1 MNCNLGNGKIE
12 FIKDMN
18 TLISNVSVESKE
30 NQISRFKS
38 GLIQLMSKY
47 ENTIEQFRESVEEY
61 LDDENER
68 YEISKH
74 EDLADE
80 LINSIDNVFNDI
92 IQESEQ
98 GPSDKIG
105 RTLSTDFTEKSQIRQ
120 QFLDKYFKY
129 NSSSKL
135 LFQKSFRNSAIR
147 SLFIVEDGDGNK
159 QLANSDEEIN
169 ESIQNF
175 RRKLLN
181 DIIEV
186 LKLKSNSAVIN
197 NFKRTWELDSNI
209 AIKNYLDNIFND
221 ESIFPKSLIARLPE
235 INSESL
241 GENSR
246 TLLKGFQAYVA
257 LKHFDELMAQ
267 TFQKAISIKNFGEY
281 NLNNSDKYSIKTADR
296 VIQQWRD
303 DDVDMDETEE
313 LGSLPMLFVSS
324 LQVHDKSGR
333 ATDETLEFSN
343 VKVAIGHLMK
353 ILDVQA
359 GSDFLGNSFPETIID
374 DRITRIIENEFAYLY
389 NGRVRSDQAVNSF
402 NKRYG
407 RLSQKEQETVNY
419 LKWILDTYVKGKTFK
434 QVLAAAKRYPEILM
448 PIVFRLTQPVYQI
461 GLDGKKSDID
471 INKYSSIFSKQSKT
485 EETIRSLYY
494 EMYSPES
501 YSVFSMNTGE
511 KGFNPNNNSI
521 FQHVNT
527 MFLNIENKQQLEY
540 LKDEEKGIIT
550 VNLGDKVGNTRLK
563 LFQRALETKYD
574 KLNPLSQTNSDGEEQ
589 FQNFSIIDNLEREE
603 NNESPSGKS
612 IIIKTKDGK
621 QIVVD
626 SDLTYKVFDENGK
639 SFPIT
644 EQNLR
649 YFIPIFNEVLDLDF
663 NETFINI
670 LRTQKGQLK
679 EVLGLVS
686 RILYNFQVSKHMI
699 NTRSSEYD
707 NVIKSYYTINDNN
720 KKYPTVAYSS
730 VQPRIISNFDYK
742 GILSKISKVKDILEG
757 YSEINTV
764 QDGERKQVSTLGL
777 SSLLSKYNEIIE
789 NYGKNPE
796 SPIKHFSIY
805 GMYEGAELMR
815 DYAEPG
821 NNKQAKK
828 FTEEELVTASFLYDM
843 YGDLM
848 ELDEDEN
855 LVEKGGGILR
865 VMGPVVSDKGNLIKL
880 KYNWDSPIKE
890 EYNALLRPEDPSVRL
905 RLRDLTAGDLKTIIK
920 EEFGE
925 YYQNVLNYV
934 QSQYAVLNK
943 SSIIWAHPGLGKSWS
958 VQNGEYKDQLID
970 WDIEF
975 NSKRDAWI
983 AKQSNTKIGSK
994 KFKEVRNKYLV
1005 NPENYPDYI
1014 KFVTQ
1019 EWNRVKNKA
1028 KSEGKILVA
1037 SPHLLLRLFPQDFDK
1052 VVTMDDDVFIQR
1064 NVERGDNNENNS
1076 RLWKDGI
1083 NNTLSNF
1090 KDTDKIIV
1098 HNGYLE
1104 DLLKQGSLRTSY
1116 IDMAIDSLGLDYP
1129 KGYGFDY
1136 LSSFSKFNEIFG
1148 KDAQRILREA
1158 VYLAQQAGEEI
1169 EIIDQVH
1176 YIVGKNGELQNNPSL
1191 IHQLQIFGKLGG
1203 GESYED
1209 FWKRKE
1215 DQLFIDFLQTE
1226 TELQVKEGV
1235 NNKKGIAIQVALQ
1248 KNQGWIKGENIAIA
1262 KVFEITQKKEGEETK
1277 EDSRSLLIATK
1288 DDFKNWYPYK
1298 SLVNWYGKGL
1308 PSELNIDSPDANLQA
1323 IIEAIDQY
1331 SIVRK
1336 LSEEETLD
1344 KIIKSKPDK
1353 WKSNIKGEY
1362 LLQQALILYSV
1373 TRRKYNR
1380 DIPAEKLQEDFNKKV
1395 EKEFTKDGKLD
1406 KKALSEYINKKETI
1420 NDIEALMDPMLLGP
1434 DGDNSYLNPF
1444 IETVEKPQ
1452 HTVELNPEF
1461 TKHNLYDFL
1470 LSEEFV
1476 LSTTGTYV
1484 SQPGKSSNITER
1496 EAEQFG
1502 NAVKRYVAYTASKH
1516 REEANALNGITEDI
1530 NLAIIEDDKDL
1541 SFNFVGESGVDKTF
1555 DGASFY
1561 NMLMNYLD
1569 NNSLGGDAMGVDK
1582 KPFAHYQGVKS
1593 GIGFILKT
1601 AGFAHTND
1609 RIRNSKFDAHLN
1621 KQMNDIKWD
1630 SPKVQRLINPNWK
1643 PGDEI
1648 FTPDWTV
1655 DYFGN
1660 KINYGE
1666 WFAYRQN
1673 QDGTWSWYKHRING
1687 NNIEMIKVLSNGEI
1701 QNNQNWVKYPNQINS
1716 NYDLWEAFGGAYSGH
1731 LQKNSDGSET
1741 LVYEHD
1747 EGSVLRLLKAVNNV
1761 GIRKL
1766 INGKP
1771 VEKVFDQTGV
1781 NQYLKKACI
1790 HIVATGGAVKYGGA
1804 NINPKEAYYD
1814 DNYHLTHMVIKSY
1827 DLGEQLDAEHS
1838 AEDGRVS
1845 LMTQVVNALG
1855 ARGYTSQEAMQC
1867 YVALS
1872 NMAEYITGDIL
1883 KSMETDDPELIDK
1896 VMEKSIYKTL
1906 LQASDNDG
1914 DMLNALA
1921 ASLLNGKDPSSKNIS
1936 EIAKDFPISH
1946 PAVFNKVLSSLASQ
1960 LEKGIKLKFEGG
1972 MFVLNPSNRRMTVIN
1987 GHLSGYYDTRRKIY
2001 NGKDS
2006 FGNDIYIDELLNL
2019 EDESQNHPIT
2029 SMADIKLGYNYRDY
2043 ETNELFIIN
2052 KPTDIYA
2059 IGELINQGHVFY
2071 ETFVDNDD
2079 QPLGRDLTTYQLAFS
2094 DIEGNRYNSWELDSV
2109 KMLQYLQTDKKGNE
2123 IGFKIPSR
2131 ESEEDK
2137 IAFQTRLQSEWDT
2150 LTDLQK
2156 AFNIFRNKQLQ
2167 QIDPRKGGVD
2177 YDLLSLLRVDQQEE
2191 IEYISLPEEVQKF
2204 GVKNYLIRR
2213 FQEELNAIS
2222 SGIETEVQINGRKI
2236 KVDKTKT
2243 EITPFGLIL
2252 PPIYKTQFGL
2262 KEQDT
2267 LSDIEKD
2274 KTFFIRRQLQN
2285 WKTKIAN
2292 QNTYDLE
2299 LKTLNGEHIYLARL
2313 TNDFIPNNQIQQ
2325 EVQLEFPTNFEWDGE
2340 ILYRITPLGKRLY
2353 SVPYSID
2360 ETGNVIPDIR
2370 VFKDKASGVE
2380 VIYSRNLT
2388 HFLDEFNYT
2397 GIVFSSRV
2405 PFTEDDYEE
2414 EYEQALLTYKRDLLR
2429 QIDSS
2434 NNKSAIR
2441 KINSLKNIASDI
2453 VNNNLSEDLKSD
2465 SYDIDYLTNIAPQTL
2480 ISLMNG
2486 DYDFMN
2492 KNIQQLEEDLNH
2504 LELTLEDLL
2513 SRNKFFTGLIN
2524 SGIEV
2529 HTSFL
2534 ESLEAIVSRTPA
2546 QSQQS
2551 FMAMKIEAFGLE
2563 NTNSAYVSRDQ
2574 LWLQGSDYD
2583 IDKISLL
2590 GLKFSHGKL
2599 ITWSPF
2605 FSLKTR
2611 EAFLAS
2617 KKLPFPTNKELPM
2630 LSIDENSK
2638 IPYDVLRNDLT
2649 VILPEDSE
2657 SGEMSITT
2665 PQGTKLIIKQVV
2677 NPFGGEDSVEVTAEG
2692 WENASKL
2699 EQYILMRRVK
2709 EALSQFNGQI
2719 YLTNFN
2725 IPYTSRLAI
2734 GLQEDGHLTTNI
2746 NKELDFEEFNQA
2758 ILGDYLKYNGIK
2770 QIQENIIEY
2779 APNLGILIQV
2789 YNDLGYIPENQNN
2802 IFIKTLI
2809 DIHNTSIQNKSLMD
2823 ALYNFISIKVKDIS
2837 ADPANRIQGQSPI
2850 DPEMDKVKDLIN
2862 DSETYPENQKLA
2874 GFIKKFDRGSMY
2886 SKIKMLTLTLG
2897 GKEGVGIEASSL
2909 KNFELS
2915 SQYNYETL
2923 DKGTEE
2929 DQEDLLFN
2937 VRINGKTY
2945 EILAN
2950 SRARNIDTVK
2960 SRKVR
2965 EALKRVNQ
2973 YQDTYLTK
2981 SGLLSLSTDNAKDPK
2996 LPQLNCGPKMM
3007 SLYDAG
3013 VMLGM
3018 SVNELAKLILTDT
3031 GILINKIAQSN
3042 IFTGK
3047 QEQGRVIDVIRYLQR
3062 APQINLT
3069 DSQLSVLQPLFEKLG
3084 ILKYTINPN
3093 TKQKEYETLNKTKL
3107 GNILLNKSLRG
3118 QLKEVFRFLQNPSE
3132 DYSLL
3137 EFKKNRVVNNII
3149 SSLYGSKEYRG
3160 FSDRAERYFNELE
3173 SLDKRSEEQE
3183 KTYQELLKKKNKK
3196 AQILEEIKLWE
3207 DYKNGII
3214 PNSSRKVKVGDEERE
3229 VGQQIND
3236 LENTINNYTKDDF
3249 KSELKRIQGNIFSG
3263 RQYLSA
3269 IKDIYKWLNYQDIIE
3284 ETVEDEEG
3292 QKHRVLYQLL
3302 KLAEIAEEQST
3313 LRPLMKLNQ
3322 GLENKIEDL
3331 IKFYTDFSKIIS
3343 DRIEILGKER
3353 ALKRGNTSELL
3364 AKLKQMNNDL
3374 RASGIINSKE
3384 DYYIDLHTFLYNPE
3398 YNKLVKDIY
3407 GNIKCTT
3414 NIFKVVDSIPNYRKY
3429 LRLADAYATISH
3441 RKSRHYKILKY
3452 IEDTVIP
3459 EFGVRKTKWLEQ
3471 MRKNATSYIN
3481 RQKNKEFLISQNIV
3495 LKIPSF
3501 KIENGKIIYL
3511 SNKPETVQLGLNKE
3525 NDLKFKQYVEFIL
3538 FPELKKKHPGN
3549 AFLSYLGY
3557 RVFDFN
3563 DDHNSS
3569 INLSKIKTNNMD
3581 NPSDLAQFNL
3591 AKLDM
3596 LELNKEDIRK
3606 LFYYNLIAYNNQS
3619 GQSSLTIMFDD
3630 IIRNNSIDTVIDYNR
3645 FITEWDKQPIST
3657 LNMIE
3662 TMKAIAPVLKLYEV
3676 NSGLRIKYFYVQ
3688 NPEDKKTYLCY
3699 KLANQNNSYD
3709 EDPNGFE
3716 QNEYDE
3722 GSDRSTKTFRE
3733 KIYDAGYGIFS
3744 LPKQETKGKEVQL
3757 LDFGNKYKYRISQSD
3772 NFEQVQIQDG
3782 DNWWSAED
3790 ILEIAQSKGISFK
3803 DSGEI
3808 VKNLTELFG
3817 GKAKNIKNKL
3827 KDIQYKLDVILHD
3840 ESVSKC

>member
-12 FIKDMN
+12 FVKDMN
-18 TLISNVSVESKE
+18 TLISNVSVESEE

-38 GLIQLMSKY
+38 GLKQLMSKY
-47 ENTIEQFRESVEEY
+47 ENAIEQFKESVEEY

-98 GPSDKIG
+98 GPTDKIG

-147 SLFIVEDGDGNK
+147 SLFIVEDEDGNK
-159 QLANSDEEIN
+159 QLANSDEEVN

-175 RRKLLN
+175 RKRLLN

-186 LKLKSNSAVIN
+186 LKLKSNPAVIN

-221 ESIFPKSLIARLPE
+221 ESIFPKSLIARFPE
-235 INSESL
+235 INSENL
-241 GENSR
+241 GENNR
-246 TLLKGFQAYVA
+246 TLLRGFQAYVA

-353 ILDVQA
+353 ILDVQS
-359 GSDFLGNSFPETIID
+359 GSDFLGNSFPEAIIND
-374 DRITRIIENEFAYLY
+374 KITRIIEDEFAPLY
-389 NGRVRSDQAVNSF
+389 NGKVKSDQAVNSF

-407 RLSQKEQETVNY
+407 RLSQKENEQETVNY
-419 LKWILDTYVKGKTFK
+419 LRWILDTYVKGKTFK
-434 QVLAAAKRYPEILM
+434 QVLASAKRYPEILM
-448 PIVFRLTQPVYQI
+448 PIVFRLTQPIYQI
-461 GLDGKKSDID
+461 GLDGKKSDVD

-501 YSVFSMNTGE
+501 YSVFSMNIGE

-540 LKDEEKGIIT
+540 LKDEDKGIIT

-574 KLNPLSQTNSDGEEQ
+574 KLNPLSQTNSNGEEQ
-589 FQNFSIIDNLEREE
+589 FQEFSIIDNLEREE

-612 IIIKTKDGK
+612 ITIKTKDGK

-626 SDLTYKVFDENGK
+626 SDLTYKAFDENGK

-649 YFIPIFNEVLDLDF
+649 HFVPIFNEVLDLDF
-663 NETFINI
+663 NEAFINI

-686 RILYNFQVSKHMI
+686 RMLYNFQVSKHMI

-707 NVIKSYYTINDNN
+707 NVVKSYYTINDNN

-730 VQPRIISNFDYK
+730 VQPRIISSADNK
-742 GILSKISKVKDILEG
+742 GIMSKISKVKDILEG

-789 NYGKNPE
+789 NYGKNPD

-880 KYNWDSPIKE
+880 KYNWDSLVKE
-890 EYNALLRPEDPSVRL
+890 KYNALLRPEDPDVKL
-905 RLRDLTAGDLKTIIK
+905 RLRDLTVNDLKTIIK

-934 QSQYAVLNK
+934 QSQYGILNK
-943 SSIIWAHPGLGKSWS
+943 SAIIWAHPGMGKSWS
-958 VQNGEYKDQLID
+958 VQNGEYKDQIID
-970 WDIEF
+970 WDVEF
-975 NSKRDAWI
+975 NSKRDVWI
-983 AKQSNTKIGSK
+983 AEKSNTDIGSK
-994 KFKEVRNKYLV
+994 EFDKAKKKYLTDSIKH
-1005 NPENYPDYI
+1005 PEKYQDFIEFY
-1014 KFVTQ
+1014 TQ
-1019 EWNRVKNKA
+1019 EWNRVKDKA
-1028 KSEGKILVA
+1028 RLEGKILVA
-1037 SPHLLLRLFPQDFDK
+1037 SPHILLKLFPQDFDK
-1052 VVTMDDDVFIQR
+1052 IITMDDETFIQR
-1064 NVERGDNNENNS
+1064 NMERGGSE
-1076 RLWKDGI
+1076 KDSI
-1083 NNTLSNF
+1083 SLKQDLNATLSQIQEQ
-1090 KDTDKIIV
+1090 DKIV
-1098 HNGYLE
+1098 TDNRYLE
-1104 DLLKQGSLRTSY
+1104 EILKEGSLRTSY
-1116 IDMAIDSLGLDYP
+1116 IDMAINSLGLNYP

-1136 LSSFSKFNEIFG
+1136 LSSFAKFNEVFG
-1148 KDAQRILREA
+1148 KDAQKVLREA
-1158 VYLAQQAGEEI
+1158 IYLAQQAGEEV

-1176 YIVGKNGELQNNPSL
+1176 YVVGKNGELQNNPSL
-1191 IHQLQIFGKLGG
+1191 IHQLQIFGKLNG
-1203 GESYED
+1203 GEQYED

-1215 DQLFIDFLQTE
+1215 DQLFVDFLQTE

-1235 NNKKGIAIQVALQ
+1235 NDKKGIAIQTALQ

-1262 KVFEITQKKEGEETK
+1262 KVS
-1277 EDSRSLLIATK
+1277 EDNRSLLIATK

-1298 SLVNWYGKGL
+1298 SLLNWYGKEI

-1323 IIEAIDQY
+1323 IMEAIDQY

-1344 KIIKSKPDK
+1344 KIIESKPDK

-1362 LLQQALILYSV
+1362 LLQQAFNLYSI

-1406 KKALSEYINKKETI
+1406 KKALVEYINKKETI

-1434 DGDNSYLNPF
+1434 DSDNSYLNPF
-1444 IETVEKPQ
+1444 IESIEKPV
-1452 HTVELNPEF
+1452 HNVELNPEF
-1461 TKHNLYDFL
+1461 VKHNLYDFL

-1476 LSTTGTYV
+1476 LSTTGTHV

-1530 NLAIIEDDKDL
+1530 NLAIIEDDKDF
-1541 SFNFVGESGVDKTF
+1541 SFNFVGESGTDKPF

-1561 NMLMNYLD
+1561 NILMNYLD

-1582 KPFAHYQGVKS
+1582 KPFAHYQGTKS

-1609 RIRNSKFDAHLN
+1609 RIRNSKFDARLN

-1630 SPKVQRLINPNWK
+1630 SPKVQKLINPNWK
-1643 PGDEI
+1643 PGDPI
-1648 FTPDWTV
+1648 VTPNWTV

-1660 KINYGE
+1660 RIDYGE

-1673 QDGTWSWYKHRING
+1673 QDGTWSWYKHRVNG
-1687 NNIEMIKVLSNGEI
+1687 NDIEMIKVLSNGEI
-1701 QNNQNWVKYPNQINS
+1701 QNNQEWVKYPKSINS

-1731 LQKNSDGSET
+1731 LQKNSDGTET
-1741 LVYEHD
+1741 LIYEHD
-1747 EGSVLRLLKAVNNV
+1747 ESSILRLLKAVNNV
-1761 GIRKL
+1761 GIRKT

-1771 VEKVFDQTGV
+1771 IEKVFDQTGV

-1804 NINPKEAYYD
+1804 NINPKEAFYD

-1838 AEDGRVS
+1838 AEDGHVS
-1845 LMTQVVNALG
+1845 LMTQVINALG

-1921 ASLLNGKDPSSKNIS
+1921 ASLLDGENPSSKNIS
-1936 EIAKDFPISH
+1936 EIAKKFPISH

-1987 GHLSGYYDTRRKIY
+1987 GHLSGYYDTH
-2001 NGKDS
+2001 N
-2006 FGNDIYIDELLNL
+2006 NEWLQL
-2019 EDESQNHPIT
+2019 EEESKNNPIT
-2029 SMADIKLGYNYRDY
+2029 SIADIKLGYNYRDS
-2043 ETNELFIIN
+2043 ETHELHIIN

-2059 IGELINQGHVFY
+2059 IGELINQGHTFY
-2071 ETFVDNDD
+2071 ETFIDKDN

-2094 DIEGNRYNSWELDSV
+2094 DISGNRYNSWELDSV

-2131 ESEEDK
+2131 ETEDDR
-2137 IAFQTRLQSEWDT
+2137 IAFMTRLQANWDT

-2156 AFNIFRNKQLQ
+2156 AFNIFKNKQLQ
-2167 QIDPRKGGVD
+2167 RERKVD

-2191 IEYISLPEEVQKF
+2191 IKQLQLPEEVQQF
-2204 GVKNYLIRR
+2204 GVKNYLTRK

-2222 SGIETEVQINGRKI
+2222 SGIETEVQINGRKV

-2243 EITPFGLIL
+2243 EIIPFGLIL

-2262 KEQDT
+2262 KEQDN

-2274 KTFFIRRQLQN
+2274 KMFFVKRQLQN

-2292 QNTYDLE
+2292 QDTYDLE

-2313 TNDFIPNNQIQQ
+2313 TSDFIPNNQIQQ

-2340 ILYRITPLGKRLY
+2340 VLYRITPLGKRLY
-2353 SVPYSID
+2353 SVPYTTD

-2370 VFKDKASGVE
+2370 VFKDKASGTE

-2388 HFLDEFNYT
+2388 HFLDEFNYN
-2397 GIVFSSRV
+2397 GIVFSQRI
-2405 PFTEDDYEE
+2405 PFTKEDYKE
-2414 EYEQALLTYKRDLLR
+2414 EYEQALLTYKLDLLK
-2429 QIDSS
+2429 QINSS
-2434 NNKSAIR
+2434 NNKSAVR
-2441 KINSLKNIASDI
+2441 KINSLIRLSSDI
-2453 VNNNLSEDLKSD
+2453 VNNNLSEDLKND
-2465 SYDIDYLTNIAPQTL
+2465 SYDIDYLASVAPQTL

-2486 DYDFMN
+2486 DYDFIN
-2492 KNIQQLEEDLNH
+2492 KNIQQLEEDLQH
-2504 LELTLEDLL
+2504 SELTVEDLL

-2551 FMAMKIEAFGLE
+2551 FMAMRIEAFGLE

-2590 GLKFSHGKL
+2590 GLKFNHGKL
-2599 ITWSPF
+2599 VVWSPF

-2617 KKLPFPTNKELPM
+2617 KKLPFPTNKELPI
-2630 LSIDENSK
+2630 LPIDKNTK

-2665 PQGTKLIIKQVV
+2665 PQGTKLTIKQIA
-2677 NPFGGEDSVEVTAEG
+2677 NPFGGEDSVEIAAEG
-2692 WENASKL
+2692 WDNASKL
-2699 EQYILMRRVK
+2699 EQYILMRRAK
-2709 EALSQFNGQI
+2709 EALAQFEGQV
-2719 YLTNFN
+2719 YLINFN

-2734 GLQEDGHLTTNI
+2734 GLQENGHLTANVD
-2746 NKELDFEEFNQA
+2746 KELDFEEFNQA
-2758 ILGDYLKYNGIK
+2758 ILGDYLKYNGIR
-2770 QIQENIIEY
+2770 QIQENIIDY
-2779 APNLGILIQV
+2779 APNLGILIQA

-2802 IFIKTLI
+2802 IFIKTLV
-2809 DIHNTSIQNKSLMD
+2809 DIHNTSIQNKSLID

-2850 DPEMDKVKDLIN
+2850 DPEMDKVKDLVN
-2862 DSETYPENQKLA
+2862 DSETYPENQKLS

-2929 DQEDLLFN
+2929 DQEDLIFN
-2937 VRINGKTY
+2937 IRINGKTY

-2960 SRKVR
+2960 SRRVR
-2965 EALKRVNQ
+2965 EVLKRVNQ
-2973 YQDTYLTK
+2973 YQDTYLVK

-3018 SVNELAKLILTDT
+3018 SVNELAHLILTDT

-3084 ILKYTINPN
+3084 ILKYTINPK
-3093 TKQKEYETLNKTKL
+3093 TKQKEYERLNKTKL

-3118 QLKEVFRFLQNPSE
+3118 QLKEIFRFLQNPNE

-3149 SSLYGSKEYRG
+3149 SSLYGSKEYKG
-3160 FSDRAERYFNELE
+3160 FSNRAERYFNELE

-3183 KTYQELLKKKNKK
+3183 KTYQDLLDRKNKK
-3196 AQILEEIKLWE
+3196 AQVLEEIKLWE

-3214 PNSSRKVKVGDEERE
+3214 PNPSRKVKVGNEERE
-3229 VGQQIND
+3229 VGLQIND

-3263 RQYLSA
+3263 RQYLGA

-3322 GLENKIEDL
+3322 GLENKVEDS

-3364 AKLKQMNNDL
+3364 VKLKQMNDNL
-3374 RASGIINSKE
+3374 RVSGVINSKE

-3441 RKSRHYKILKY
+3441 RKSKHYKILKY

-3501 KIENGKIIYL
+3501 KIENGKLIYL
-3511 SNKPETVQLGLNKE
+3511 SNKPEIVQLGLNKE

-3538 FPELKKKHPGN
+3538 FPELKKKYSGN

-3596 LELNKEDIRK
+3596 LELDKEDIKK

-3630 IIRNNSIDTVIDYNR
+3630 IIRNNSIDAVIDYNK

-3699 KLANQNNSYD
+3699 KLSNQNNSYNED
-3709 EDPNGFE
+3709 NDPNGFE
-3716 QNEYDE
+3716 QNQYNEDPN
-3722 GSDRSTKTFRE
+3722 GNNKTFRE
-3733 KIYDAGYGIFS
+3733 RIYDAGYGIFS

-3757 LDFGNKYKYRISQSD
+3757 LEFGNKYKYRISQSD

-3782 DNWWSAED
+3782 DNWWSAND
-3790 ILEIAQSKGISFK
+3790 ILEIAQNKGISFK
-3803 DSGEI
+3803 DSGEV

-3817 GKAKNIKNKL
+3817 GKAKNVKGKL
-3827 KDIQYKLDVILHD
+3827 KDIQYKLDIILHD

>member
-38 GLIQLMSKY
+38 GLLQLMSKY
-47 ENTIEQFRESVEEY
+47 ENAIEQFKESVEEY
-61 LDDENER
+61 LNDENER

-74 EDLADE
+74 EDLSDE

-98 GPSDKIG
+98 GSAEDKIG
-105 RTLSTDFTEKSQIRQ
+105 RTLSTDFSEKSQIRQ

-147 SLFIVEDGDGNK
+147 SLFIVEDSESK
-159 QLANSDEEIN
+159 RLANSEEEIN

-175 RRKLLN
+175 RKKLLN

-186 LKLKSNSAVIN
+186 LQLKSNSAVIN
-197 NFKRTWELDSNI
+197 NFKRTWELNTNQ
-209 AIKNYLDNIFND
+209 AITNYLDNIFND
-221 ESIFPKSLIARLPE
+221 DSIFPKSLIARLPE
-235 INSESL
+235 INSDSL
-241 GENSR
+241 DENSKV
-246 TLLKGFQAYVA
+246 LLKGFQAYVA
-257 LKHFDELMAQ
+257 LKHFDDLMLQ
-267 TFQKAISIKNFGEY
+267 TFQKAITIKNYGEY
-281 NLNNSDKYSIKTADR
+281 NLDNSNKYSIKTADR

-303 DDVDMDETEE
+303 EDVDVDETEE
-313 LGSLPMLFVSS
+313 LGSLPMLFIQS
-324 LQVHDKSGR
+324 LRIHDKTGKVK
-333 ATDETLEFSN
+333 DETLEFSN

-353 ILDVQA
+353 ILDVQP
-359 GSDFLGNSFPETIID
+359 GSDFLGQSFPDTIIGD
-374 DRITRIIENEFAYLY
+374 DITSIIEKEYGFLY
-389 NGRVRSDQAVNSF
+389 NGKEKQSNEVNAF
-402 NKRYG
+402 NKRYNRTSG
-407 RLSQKEQETVNY
+407 EQKTVNY
-419 LKWILDTYVKGKTFK
+419 LHWILDTYVKGKTFK
-434 QVLAAAKRYPEILM
+434 QVLASAKRYPEILM
-448 PIVFRLTQPVYQI
+448 PIVFRLTQPIYVNI
-461 GLDGKKSDID
+461 GDSKID
-471 INKYSSIFSKQSKT
+471 RNSNYSSIFNKQGKT
-485 EETIRSLYY
+485 NETITSLYY
-494 EMYSPES
+494 EMYSPEN
-501 YSVFSMNTGE
+501 YSVFSMNTSE
-511 KGFNPNNNSI
+511 KGFNPDNSSI
-521 FQHVNT
+521 YQYVNT

-540 LKDEEKGIIT
+540 LKDDEKGIIT
-550 VNLGDKVGNTRLK
+550 VNLGDKAGNTRLK

-574 KLNPLSQTNSDGEEQ
+574 KLNPLSQTNSNGEEQ
-589 FQNFSIIDNLEREE
+589 FQEFSIIDNLEKEE
-603 NNESPSGKS
+603 ENESPDGKS
-612 IIIKTKDGK
+612 ITIKIDGK
-621 QIVVD
+621 QIIVN
-626 SDLTYKVFDENGK
+626 SDLTYKVLDENRKG
-639 SFPIT
+639 FPVT

-649 YFIPIFNEVLDLDF
+649 SFTKLFNEVLDLDF
-663 NETFINI
+663 NEAFISI
-670 LRTQKGQLK
+670 LKSQGGSLK
-679 EVLGLVS
+679 EVLGLVTKM
-686 RILYNFQVSKHMI
+686 LYHFQVSKHMI
-699 NTRSSEYD
+699 NTSSNSYD
-707 NVIKSYYTINDNN
+707 NTIKSYYTINDNN
-720 KKYPTVAYSS
+720 KKLPVVAYSS
-730 VQPRIISNFDYK
+730 VQPKIISSIDNK
-742 GILSKISKVKDILEG
+742 GIMTKLSKVKDILEG

-789 NYGKNPE
+789 NYGKNPD

-828 FTEEELVTASFLYDM
+828 FTEAELVTASFLYDM

-848 ELDEDEN
+848 KEDEEHEGL

-890 EYNALLRPEDPSVRL
+890 EYNALLRPDDPNAKL
-905 RLRDLTAGDLKTIIK
+905 RLRDLTTSDLKTIIK

-934 QSQYAVLNK
+934 QSQYDILNDVRD
-943 SSIIWAHPGLGKSWS
+943 SQGLS
-958 VQNGEYKDQLID
+958 
-970 WDIEF
+970 
-975 NSKRDAWI
+975 
-983 AKQSNTKIGSK
+983 
-994 KFKEVRNKYLV
+994 YL
-1005 NPENYPDYI
+1005 D
-1014 KFVTQ
+1014 
-1019 EWNRVKNKA
+1019 KA
-1028 KSEGKILVA
+1028 AL
-1037 SPHLLLRLFPQDFDK
+1037 
-1052 VVTMDDDVFIQR
+1052 
-1064 NVERGDNNENNS
+1064 
-1076 RLWKDGI
+1076 
-1083 NNTLSNF
+1083 
-1090 KDTDKIIV
+1090 
-1098 HNGYLE
+1098 
-1104 DLLKQGSLRTSY
+1104 
-1116 IDMAIDSLGLDYP
+1116 SLGYQSGLR
-1129 KGYGFDY
+1129 FDY
-1136 LSSFSKFNEIFG
+1136 LSSFNDINVAFTDPNTK
-1148 KDAQRILREA
+1148 KCYAQKVLREA
-1158 VYLAQQAGEEI
+1158 IYLAQQAGEEI

-1176 YIVGKNGELQNNPSL
+1176 YTLGKNGELQNNPSL
-1191 IHQLQIFGKLGG
+1191 IHQLQVFGKLNG
-1203 GESYED
+1203 GEQYED

-1215 DQLFIDFLQTE
+1215 DQLFVDFLQTE

-1235 NNKKGIAIQVALQ
+1235 NNKKGIAIQTALQ

-1262 KVFEITQKKEGEETK
+1262 KVSEITQKKEGEETK

-1288 DDFKNWYPYK
+1288 DDFQNWYPYK
-1298 SLVNWYGKGL
+1298 SLVNWYGKEL
-1308 PSELNIDSPDANLQA
+1308 PSELDINSPDANLQT
-1323 IIEAIDQY
+1323 IIEAVDQY
-1331 SIVRK
+1331 SIIRK
-1336 LSEEETLD
+1336 LSEEETLN
-1344 KIIKSKPDK
+1344 KIIESRNGYYSEKNANSIVYDLYFDENKGLGLSPKDIQEKFKQEFYYQNGRKNSKK
-1353 WKSNIKGEY
+1353 FNEY
-1362 LLQQALILYSV
+1362 LEKAFKQRAFTLYSI
-1373 TRRKYNR
+1373 TRQKYNK
-1380 DIPAEKLQEDFNKKV
+1380 DIPIEKLQEDFNKKV
-1395 EKEFTKDGKLD
+1395 KKEFTKDGKLD
-1406 KKALSEYINKKETI
+1406 KKALAEYINKKETI
-1420 NDIEALMDPMLLGP
+1420 NDIEALMDPELLGP

-1461 TKHNLYDFL
+1461 IKHNLYDFL

-1476 LSTTGTYV
+1476 LSTTGTHV
-1484 SQPGKSSNITER
+1484 SQPGKSSNISER

-1530 NLAIIEDDKDL
+1530 NLAIIEDDKDF
-1541 SFNFVGESGVDKTF
+1541 SFNFVGESGTDKPF

-1561 NMLMNYLD
+1561 NIIMNYLD
-1569 NNSLGGDAMGVDK
+1569 NNSLGGDAMGIDK
-1582 KPFAHYQGVKS
+1582 KPFAHYQGTKS

-1609 RIRNSKFDAHLN
+1609 RIRNSKFDARLN

-1630 SPKVQRLINPNWK
+1630 SPKVQKLINPNWK
-1643 PGDEI
+1643 PGDPI
-1648 FTPDWTV
+1648 FTPNWTV

-1687 NNIEMIKVLSNGEI
+1687 DNIEMVKVLSNGEI
-1701 QNNQNWVKYPNQINS
+1701 QNNQKWIKYPNSINS

-1761 GIRKL
+1761 GIRKT

-1771 VEKVFDQTGV
+1771 IEKVFDQNGV

-1814 DNYHLTHMVIKSY
+1814 DDYHLTHMVIKSY

-1838 AEDGRVS
+1838 AEDGHVS

-1872 NMAEYITGDIL
+1872 NVAEYITGDIL
-1883 KSMETDDPELIDK
+1883 KAMETDDPELIDK

-1946 PAVFNKVLSSLASQ
+1946 PAVFNKILSSLASQ

-2001 NGKDS
+2001 KGKDRL
-2006 FGNDIYIDELLNL
+2006 GNDEYIDELIEL
-2019 EDESQNHPIT
+2019 EHKSQDHPIT
-2029 SMADIKLGYNYRDY
+2029 SAADIKLGYNYRDS
-2043 ETNELFIIN
+2043 ETDELFVIN

-2059 IGELINQGHVFY
+2059 IKELINQGHTFY
-2071 ETFVDNDD
+2071 ETFIDNDN

-2094 DIEGNRYNSWELDSV
+2094 DTEGNRYNSWELDSV
-2109 KMLQYLQTDKKGNE
+2109 RMLQYLQTDKKGNE

-2131 ESEEDK
+2131 ESEEDL
-2137 IAFQTRLQSEWDT
+2137 ISFQTKLQANWDT

-2156 AFNIFRNKQLQ
+2156 AFNIFKNKQLQ
-2167 QIDPRKGGVD
+2167 KLKPENGGVN

-2191 IEYISLPEEVQKF
+2191 IDYISLPEEVQKF
-2204 GVKNYLIRR
+2204 GVKNYLTRK
-2213 FQEELNAIS
+2213 FQEDLNAIS
-2222 SGIETEVQINGRKI
+2222 SGIETEVQIDGRKI

-2262 KEQDT
+2262 KEQDN

-2274 KTFFIRRQLQN
+2274 KMFFVKRQLKN
-2285 WKTKIAN
+2285 WKTKISN

-2299 LKTLNGEHIYLARL
+2299 LKTLNGEHIYLAKL
-2313 TNDFIPNNQIQQ
+2313 TKDFIPNSRIQQ
-2325 EVQLEFPTNFEWDGE
+2325 EVSLEFPTNFEWDGE
-2340 ILYRITPLGKRLY
+2340 VLYRITPLGKRLY
-2353 SVPYSID
+2353 SVPYTVD

-2370 VFKDKASGVE
+2370 VFKDKATGTE
-2380 VIYSRNLT
+2380 VIYSKNLT
-2388 HFLDEFNYT
+2388 HFLDEFNYN
-2397 GIVFSSRV
+2397 GIVFSQRF
-2405 PFTEDDYEE
+2405 PFNKDDFESEE
-2414 EYEQALLTYKRDLLR
+2414 EYKETLYAYKREILKQL
-2429 QIDSS
+2429 DSS
-2434 NNKSAIR
+2434 NNKTAIR
-2441 KINSLKNIASDI
+2441 KIN
-2453 VNNNLSEDLKSD
+2453 NLSKLGSNIINNHLSDELKSD
-2465 SYDIDYLTNIAPQTL
+2465 SYDIHFLASTSPDVL
-2480 ISLMNG
+2480 INLMDG
-2486 DYDFMN
+2486 DYDFVN
-2492 KNIQQLEEDLNH
+2492 KNVEQLEQDLNSP
-2504 LELTLEDLL
+2504 ELTVDDILN
-2513 SRNKFFTGLIN
+2513 RNSFFTGLIN

-2590 GLKFSHGKL
+2590 GLKFNHGKL
-2599 ITWSPF
+2599 VVWSPF
-2605 FSLKTR
+2605 FSLKNR
-2611 EAFLAS
+2611 EEFIAS

-2630 LSIDENSK
+2630 LPVNQESK

-2649 VILPEDSE
+2649 VIDPENSQF
-2657 SGEMSITT
+2657 GEMTITT
-2665 PQGTKLIIKQVV
+2665 PQGNGLILIQNLDGTV
-2677 NPFGGEDSVEVTAEG
+2677 GITATN
-2692 WENASKL
+2692 WENTSEL
-2699 EQYILMRRVK
+2699 ERYILIRRAK
-2709 EALSQFNGQI
+2709 EALSKFDGQI
-2719 YLTNFN
+2719 MFTNFDIPFN
-2725 IPYTSRLAI
+2725 IRQAI
-2734 GLQEDGHLTTNI
+2734 GLSGYGHLTGEI
-2746 NKELDFEEFNQA
+2746 DVALDFEAFNYA
-2758 ILGDYLKYNGIK
+2758 VLGDYIKYNSVK
-2770 QIQENIIEY
+2770 QIQDNIIQY
-2779 APNLGILIQV
+2779 APNLGILIQA
-2789 YNDLGYIPENQNN
+2789 YNDLGYIPESQDS
-2802 IFIKTLI
+2802 IFVKSLV
-2809 DIHNTSIQNKSLMD
+2809 DLHNTSIKNKSLID
-2823 ALYNFISIKVKDIS
+2823 SLYNYISIKVKDIS

-2862 DSETYPENQKLA
+2862 DSEIYPENQKLA

-2915 SQYNYETL
+2915 SQYNYDIL
-2923 DKGTEE
+2923 DKGTVE

-2937 VRINGKTY
+2937 VKINGKTY

-2960 SRKVR
+2960 SRRVR
-2965 EALKRVNQ
+2965 EVLKRVNQ

-2996 LPQLNCGPKMM
+2996 LPQLNCGPTMM
-3007 SLYDAG
+3007 PLYDAG

-3018 SVNELAKLILTDT
+3018 TVNELAHLILTDT

-3069 DSQLSVLQPLFEKLG
+3069 DSQLSVLKPLFQKLG
-3084 ILKYTINPN
+3084 LLKVTRIDPK
-3093 TKQKEYETLNKTKL
+3093 TKEKEYEDLNKTKL
-3107 GNILLNKSLRG
+3107 GAILLNKSLRG
-3118 QLKEVFRFLQNPSE
+3118 QLKEVFRFLQSPSE

-3137 EFKKNRVVNNII
+3137 EFKKDRVVNNII
-3149 SSLYGSKEYRG
+3149 SSLYGSKEYKG
-3160 FSDRAERYFNELE
+3160 FSSRAERYFNELE
-3173 SLDKRSEEQE
+3173 ALDKRSESQE
-3183 KTYQELLKKKNKK
+3183 KTYQELLEKKNKK

-3207 DYKNGII
+3207 DYKNGIL
-3214 PNSSRKVKVGDEERE
+3214 PNASRKVKVGNEERE
-3229 VGQQIND
+3229 VGQQIID
-3236 LENTINNYTKDDF
+3236 LNNTINNYNKDDF

-3263 RQYLSA
+3263 RQYLGA
-3269 IKDIYKWLNYQDIIE
+3269 IKDIYKWLTYQDIVE
-3284 ETVEDEEG
+3284 ETITDENG
-3292 QKHRVLYQLL
+3292 QNHKVLYQLL
-3302 KLAEIAEEQST
+3302 KLAEIAEEQSI

-3322 GLENKIEDL
+3322 GLANKVEDQ
-3331 IKFYTDFSKIIS
+3331 IKFYTDFSKIIT

-3353 ALKRGNTSELL
+3353 ALKKGNTSELL
-3364 AKLKQMNNDL
+3364 VKLKQMNDDL
-3374 RASGIINSKE
+3374 RASGVINSKE
-3384 DYYIDLHTFLYNPE
+3384 DYYVDLHTFLYNPE

-3414 NIFKVVDSIPNYRKY
+3414 NIFKVVDYIPNYKKY
-3429 LRLADAYATISH
+3429 LRLADGSVNISSK
-3441 RKSRHYKILKY
+3441 KSKHFRMLRY
-3452 IEDTVIP
+3452 IEDTVVP
-3459 EFGVRKTKWLEQ
+3459 EMGAKRSKWLEQ

-3481 RQKNKEFLISQNIV
+3481 RQKNKDFLLSQNIK
-3495 LKIPSF
+3495 LSIPSF
-3501 KIENGKIIYL
+3501 KIENGKLIYL
-3511 SNKPETVQLGLNKE
+3511 SGKPEIIQLGLNKE

-3538 FPELKKKHPGN
+3538 FPDLKKKYPN
-3549 AFLSYLGY
+3549 NKFLSYLGY

-3596 LELNKEDIRK
+3596 LEISKSDITK

-3630 IIRNNSIDTVIDYNR
+3630 IIRNNSVDAIVNYNN
-3645 FITEWDKQPIST
+3645 FITEWDKQPINTQAS
-3657 LNMIE
+3657 IE
-3662 TMKAIAPVLKLYEV
+3662 IMKAIAPVLKLYEV
-3676 NSGLRIKYFYVQ
+3676 NSRIGLKYFYIQ

-3699 KLANQNNSYD
+3699 KVSKQDDY
-3709 EDPNGFE
+3709 EDPNEFNQYGP
-3716 QNEYDE
+3716 DD
-3722 GSDRSTKTFRE
+3722 GSDNANVKTFRE
-3733 KIYDAGYGIFS
+3733 RIYDAGYDIFG
-3744 LPKQETKGKEVQL
+3744 LPKYETKGKEVKM
-3757 LDFGNKYKYRISQSD
+3757 LDFGNKYKYKISQTENFD
-3772 NFEQVQIQDG
+3772 NIQIQDG
-3782 DNWWSAED
+3782 DNWLSAND
-3790 ILEIAQSKGISFK
+3790 ILKIAQNKGISFK
-3803 DSGEI
+3803 DSGEV

-3817 GKAKNIKNKL
+3817 GKSKDIKNKL
-3827 KDIQYKLDVILHD
+3827 KEIQYKLDIILHD
-3840 ESVSKC
+3840 DSVNQC

>member
-38 GLIQLMSKY
+38 GLLQLMSKY
-47 ENTIEQFRESVEEY
+47 ENAIEQFKESVEEY

-74 EDLADE
+74 EDLSDE

-98 GPSDKIG
+98 GSAEDKIG
-105 RTLSTDFTEKSQIRQ
+105 RTLSTDFSEKSQIRQ

-147 SLFIVEDGDGNK
+147 SLFIVEDSESK
-159 QLANSDEEIN
+159 RLANSEEEIN

-175 RRKLLN
+175 REKLLN

-186 LKLKSNSAVIN
+186 LQLKSNSAVIN
-197 NFKRTWELDSNI
+197 NFKRTWELNTNQAI
-209 AIKNYLDNIFND
+209 ANYLDNIFND
-221 ESIFPKSLIARLPE
+221 DSIFPKSLIARLPE
-235 INSESL
+235 INSDSL
-241 GENSR
+241 DENSK

-257 LKHFDELMAQ
+257 LKHFDDLMLQ
-267 TFQKAISIKNFGEY
+267 TFQKAITIKNYGEY
-281 NLNNSDKYSIKTADR
+281 NLDNSNKYSIKTADR

-303 DDVDMDETEE
+303 EDVDVDETEE
-313 LGSLPMLFVSS
+313 LGSLPMLFIQS
-324 LQVHDKSGR
+324 LRIHDKTGKVK
-333 ATDETLEFSN
+333 DETLEFSN

-353 ILDVQA
+353 ILDVQP
-359 GSDFLGNSFPETIID
+359 GSDFLGQSFPDTIIGD
-374 DRITRIIENEFAYLY
+374 DITSIIEKEYGFLY
-389 NGRVRSDQAVNSF
+389 NGKEKQSNEINAF
-402 NKRYG
+402 NKRYNRTSG
-407 RLSQKEQETVNY
+407 EQKTVNY
-419 LKWILDTYVKGKTFK
+419 LHWILDTYVKGKTFK
-434 QVLAAAKRYPEILM
+434 QVLASAKRYPEILM
-448 PIVFRLTQPVYQI
+448 PIVFRLTQPIYVNI
-461 GLDGKKSDID
+461 GDSKID
-471 INKYSSIFSKQSKT
+471 RNSNYSSIFSKQGKT
-485 EETIRSLYY
+485 DETITSLYY
-494 EMYSPES
+494 EMYSPEN
-501 YSVFSMNTGE
+501 YSVFSMNTSE
-511 KGFNPNNNSI
+511 KGFNPDNSSI
-521 FQHVNT
+521 YQYVNT

-550 VNLGDKVGNTRLK
+550 VNLGDKAGNTRLK

-574 KLNPLSQTNSDGEEQ
+574 KLNPLSQTNSKGEEQ
-589 FQNFSIIDNLEREE
+589 FQEFSIIDNLEKEE
-603 NNESPSGKS
+603 ENESPDGKS
-612 IIIKTKDGK
+612 ITIKIDGK
-621 QIVVD
+621 QIIVN
-626 SDLTYKVFDENGK
+626 SDLTYKVLDENGK
-639 SFPIT
+639 GFPVN

-649 YFIPIFNEVLDLDF
+649 SFTKLFNEVLDLDF
-663 NETFINI
+663 NEAFINI
-670 LRTQKGQLK
+670 LKSQGGTLK
-679 EVLGLVS
+679 EVLGLVTKM
-686 RILYNFQVSKHMI
+686 LYHFQVSKHMI
-699 NTRSSEYD
+699 NTSSNSYD
-707 NVIKSYYTINDNN
+707 NTIKSYYTINDNN
-720 KKYPTVAYSS
+720 KKLPIVAYSS
-730 VQPRIISNFDYK
+730 VQPKIISSFDNK
-742 GILSKISKVKDILEG
+742 GIMTKLSKVKDILEG

-789 NYGKNPE
+789 NYGKNPD

-828 FTEEELVTASFLYDM
+828 FTEAELVTASFLYDM

-848 ELDEDEN
+848 KEDEEN
-855 LVEKGGGILR
+855 EGLLVEKGGGILR

-890 EYNALLRPEDPSVRL
+890 EYNALLRPDDPNAKL
-905 RLRDLTAGDLKTIIK
+905 RLRDLTTSDLKTIIK

-934 QSQYAVLNK
+934 QSQYDILNDVRD
-943 SSIIWAHPGLGKSWS
+943 SQGLSYLDKAALSFG
-958 VQNGEYKDQLID
+958 Y
-970 WDIEF
+970 
-975 NSKRDAWI
+975 
-983 AKQSNTKIGSK
+983 QSG
-994 KFKEVRNKYLV
+994 
-1005 NPENYPDYI
+1005 
-1014 KFVTQ
+1014 
-1019 EWNRVKNKA
+1019 
-1028 KSEGKILVA
+1028 
-1037 SPHLLLRLFPQDFDK
+1037 LR
-1052 VVTMDDDVFIQR
+1052 
-1064 NVERGDNNENNS
+1064 
-1076 RLWKDGI
+1076 
-1083 NNTLSNF
+1083 
-1090 KDTDKIIV
+1090 
-1098 HNGYLE
+1098 
-1104 DLLKQGSLRTSY
+1104 
-1116 IDMAIDSLGLDYP
+1116 
-1129 KGYGFDY
+1129 FDY
-1136 LSSFSKFNEIFG
+1136 LSSFNDINTAFTDPNTKKCS
-1148 KDAQRILREA
+1148 AQKVLREA
-1158 VYLAQQAGEEI
+1158 IYLAQQAGEEI

-1176 YIVGKNGELQNNPSL
+1176 YTLGKNGELQNNPSL
-1191 IHQLQIFGKLGG
+1191 IHQLQVFGKLDG
-1203 GESYED
+1203 GEQYED

-1215 DQLFIDFLQTE
+1215 DQLFVDFLQTE

-1235 NNKKGIAIQVALQ
+1235 NDKRGIAIQTALQ
-1248 KNQGWIKGENIAIA
+1248 KNKGWIKGENIAVA
-1262 KVFEITQKKEGEETK
+1262 KVSEITQKKEGEETK

-1288 DDFKNWYPYK
+1288 DDFQNWYPYK
-1298 SLVNWYGKGL
+1298 SLVNWYGKEL
-1308 PSELNIDSPDANLQA
+1308 PSELNIDSPDANLEA
-1323 IIEAIDQY
+1323 IMNAIDQY
-1331 SIVRK
+1331 STVRK
-1336 LSEEETLD
+1336 LSEEEVLN
-1344 KIIKSKPDK
+1344 KILESKPNK
-1353 WKSNIKGEY
+1353 YTNSQEKTLIKK
-1362 LLQQALILYSV
+1362 ALSLYSK
-1373 TRRKYNR
+1373 TRLRYNK
-1380 DIPAEKLQEDFNKKV
+1380 DIPIEKIEQDFQKKINKD
-1395 EKEFTKDGKLD
+1395 FTKDGKLD
-1406 KKALSEYINKKETI
+1406 KKSIIDYINKKEII
-1420 NDIEALMDPMLLGP
+1420 NDIEELINPKKRGK
-1434 DGDNSYLNPF
+1434 SYLNPF
-1444 IETVEKPQ
+1444 IKSLEKSSYN
-1452 HTVELNPEF
+1452 VELNPEF

-1476 LSTTGTYV
+1476 LSTTGTHI
-1484 SQPGKSSNITER
+1484 SQPGKSSNISER

-1530 NLAIIEDDKDL
+1530 NLAIIEDDKDF
-1541 SFNFVGESGVDKTF
+1541 SFNFVGESGTDKPF

-1561 NMLMNYLD
+1561 NIIMNYLD

-1582 KPFAHYQGVKS
+1582 KPFAHYQGTKS

-1609 RIRNSKFDAHLN
+1609 RIRNSKFDARLN

-1630 SPKVQRLINPNWK
+1630 SPKVQKLINPNWK
-1643 PGDEI
+1643 SGDPI
-1648 FTPDWTV
+1648 VTPNWTV

-1666 WFAYRQN
+1666 WYAYRQN
-1673 QDGTWSWYKHRING
+1673 QDGTWSWYKHRVNG
-1687 NNIEMIKVLSNGEI
+1687 NSIEMVKVLSNGVI
-1701 QNNQNWVKYPNQINS
+1701 QNNQKWVKYPNSINS

-1747 EGSVLRLLKAVNNV
+1747 EGSVLKLLKAVNNV
-1761 GIRKL
+1761 GIRKT

-1771 VEKVFDQTGV
+1771 IEKVFDQNGV

-1804 NINPKEAYYD
+1804 NINPKQAYYD

-1838 AEDGRVS
+1838 AEDGHVS

-1872 NMAEYITGDIL
+1872 NVAEYITGDIL
-1883 KSMETDDPELIDK
+1883 KAMETDDPELIDK

-1946 PAVFNKVLSSLASQ
+1946 PAVFNKILSSLASQ

-2001 NGKDS
+2001 KGKDRL
-2006 FGNDIYIDELLNL
+2006 GNDDYVDELIEL
-2019 EDESQNHPIT
+2019 ENKSQDNPIT
-2029 SMADIKLGYNYRDY
+2029 SAADIKLGYNYRDS
-2043 ETNELFIIN
+2043 ETDELFVIN

-2059 IGELINQGHVFY
+2059 IKELINQGHTFY
-2071 ETFVDNDD
+2071 ETFIDNDN

-2094 DIEGNRYNSWELDSV
+2094 DTEGNRYNSWELDSV
-2109 KMLQYLQTDKKGNE
+2109 RMLQYLQTDKKGNE

-2131 ESEEDK
+2131 ESEEDL
-2137 IAFQTRLQSEWDT
+2137 ISFQTKLQANWDT

-2156 AFNIFRNKQLQ
+2156 AFNIFKNKELQ
-2167 QIDPRKGGVD
+2167 KKRKIN
-2177 YDLLSLLRVDQQEE
+2177 YDLLSLLRIDQQEE
-2191 IEYISLPEEVQKF
+2191 IDYISLPEEVQKF
-2204 GVKNYLIRR
+2204 GVKNYLTRR
-2213 FQEELNAIS
+2213 FQEDLNAIS

-2243 EITPFGLIL
+2243 EIIPFGLIL

-2262 KEQDT
+2262 KEQDN

-2274 KTFFIRRQLQN
+2274 KMFFVKRQLKN
-2285 WKTKIAN
+2285 WKTKISN

-2299 LKTLNGEHIYLARL
+2299 LKTLNGEHIYLAKL
-2313 TNDFIPNNQIQQ
+2313 TKDFIPNIRIQQ
-2325 EVQLEFPTNFEWDGE
+2325 EVSLEFPTNFEWDGE
-2340 ILYRITPLGKRLY
+2340 VLYRITPLGKRLY
-2353 SVPYSID
+2353 SVPYTVD

-2370 VFKDKASGVE
+2370 VFKDKATGTE
-2380 VIYSRNLT
+2380 VIYSKNLT
-2388 HFLDEFNYT
+2388 HFLDEFNYN
-2397 GIVFSSRV
+2397 GIVFSQRF
-2405 PFTEDDYEE
+2405 PFNKDDFESEE
-2414 EYEQALLTYKRDLLR
+2414 EYKETLYAYKREILKQL
-2429 QIDSS
+2429 DSS
-2434 NNKSAIR
+2434 TNKTAIR
-2441 KINSLKNIASDI
+2441 KINSLSKLGSNIINNHLSD
-2453 VNNNLSEDLKSD
+2453 ELKSD
-2465 SYDIDYLTNIAPQTL
+2465 SYDIHYLASTSPDVL
-2480 ISLMNG
+2480 INLMDG
-2486 DYDFMN
+2486 DYDFVN
-2492 KNIQQLEEDLNH
+2492 KNIEQLEQDLNSP
-2504 LELTLEDLL
+2504 ELTVDDIL
-2513 SRNKFFTGLIN
+2513 NKNSFFTGLIN

-2590 GLKFSHGKL
+2590 GLKFNHGKL
-2599 ITWSPF
+2599 VVWSPF
-2605 FSLKTR
+2605 FSLKNR
-2611 EAFLAS
+2611 EEFIAS

-2630 LSIDENSK
+2630 LPVNQESK

-2649 VILPEDSE
+2649 VIDPEDSQF
-2657 SGEMSITT
+2657 GEMTITT
-2665 PQGTKLIIKQVV
+2665 PQGNGLILIQ
-2677 NPFGGEDSVEVTAEG
+2677 NPNGTVGITATN
-2692 WENASKL
+2692 WENTSEL
-2699 EQYILMRRVK
+2699 EKYILIRRAK
-2709 EALSQFNGQI
+2709 EALSEFDGQI
-2719 YLTNFN
+2719 MFTNFDIPLN
-2725 IPYTSRLAI
+2725 IRQAI
-2734 GLQEDGHLTTNI
+2734 GLSGDGYLTGEI
-2746 NKELDFEEFNQA
+2746 DVALDFEAFNYA
-2758 ILGDYLKYNGIK
+2758 VLGDYIKYNSVK
-2770 QIQENIIEY
+2770 QIQDNIIQY
-2779 APNLGILIQV
+2779 APNLGILIQA
-2789 YNDLGYIPENQNN
+2789 YNDLGYIPESQDS
-2802 IFIKTLI
+2802 IFVKSLV
-2809 DIHNTSIQNKSLMD
+2809 DLHNTSIKNKSLID
-2823 ALYNFISIKVKDIS
+2823 SLYNYISIKVKDIS

-2850 DPEMDKVKDLIN
+2850 DPEMDKVKDLVN

-2915 SQYNYETL
+2915 SQYNYDIL
-2923 DKGTEE
+2923 DKGTVK

-2937 VRINGKTY
+2937 IKINGKTY

-2960 SRKVR
+2960 SRRVR
-2965 EALKRVNQ
+2965 EVLKRVNQ

-2996 LPQLNCGPKMM
+2996 LPQLNCGPTMM
-3007 SLYDAG
+3007 PLYDAG

-3018 SVNELAKLILTDT
+3018 TVNELAHLILTDT

-3062 APQINLT
+3062 TPQINLT
-3069 DSQLSVLQPLFEKLG
+3069 DSQLSVLKPLFQKLG
-3084 ILKYTINPN
+3084 LLKVTRIDSK
-3093 TKQKEYETLNKTKL
+3093 TKEKEYENLNKTKL
-3107 GNILLNKSLRG
+3107 GAILLNKSLRG

-3137 EFKKNRVVNNII
+3137 EFKKDRVVNNII
-3149 SSLYGSKEYRG
+3149 SSLYGSKEYKG
-3160 FSDRAERYFNELE
+3160 FSSRAEKYFNELE
-3173 SLDKRSEEQE
+3173 ALDKRSESQE
-3183 KTYQELLKKKNKK
+3183 KTYQELLEKKNKK

-3207 DYKNGII
+3207 DYKNGIL
-3214 PNSSRKVKVGDEERE
+3214 PNASRKVKVGNEERE
-3229 VGQQIND
+3229 IGQQIND
-3236 LENTINNYTKDDF
+3236 LDNTINNYNKDDF

-3263 RQYLSA
+3263 RQYLGA
-3269 IKDIYKWLNYQDIIE
+3269 IKDIYKWLTYQDIVE
-3284 ETVEDEEG
+3284 ETITDENG
-3292 QKHRVLYQLL
+3292 QNHKVLYQLL
-3302 KLAEIAEEQST
+3302 KLAEIAEEQSV

-3322 GLENKIEDL
+3322 GLENKVEDQ
-3331 IKFYTDFSKIIS
+3331 IKFYTNFSKIIT
-3343 DRIEILGKER
+3343 DRIEVLGKER

-3364 AKLKQMNNDL
+3364 VKLKQMNDDL
-3374 RASGIINSKE
+3374 RASGVINSKE

-3414 NIFKVVDSIPNYRKY
+3414 NIFKVVDYIPNYKKY
-3429 LRLADAYATISH
+3429 LRLADGSVNISSN
-3441 RKSRHYKILKY
+3441 KSKHFRMLRY
-3452 IEDTVIP
+3452 IEDTVVP
-3459 EFGVRKTKWLEQ
+3459 EMGAKRSKWLEQ

-3481 RQKNKEFLISQNIV
+3481 RQKNKDFLLSQNIK
-3495 LKIPSF
+3495 LSIPSF
-3501 KIENGKIIYL
+3501 KIENGKLIYL
-3511 SNKPETVQLGLNKE
+3511 SGRPETIQLGLNKE

-3538 FPELKKKHPGN
+3538 FPDLKKKYPN
-3549 AFLSYLGY
+3549 NKFLSYLGY

-3596 LELNKEDIRK
+3596 LEISKNDITK

-3630 IIRNNSIDTVIDYNR
+3630 IIRNNSVDAIVNYNN
-3645 FITEWDKQPIST
+3645 FITEWDKQPVNTQVS
-3657 LNMIE
+3657 IE
-3662 TMKAIAPVLKLYEV
+3662 VMKAIAPVLKLYEV
-3676 NSGLRIKYFYVQ
+3676 NSRIGLKYFYIQ

-3699 KLANQNNSYD
+3699 KVSKQGDSYNED
-3709 EDPNGFE
+3709 EDPNGFN
-3716 QNEYDE
+3716 QY
-3722 GSDRSTKTFRE
+3722 GSEDGPDNANAKTFRE
-3733 KIYDAGYGIFS
+3733 KIYDAGYDIFG
-3744 LPKQETKGKEVQL
+3744 LPKYETKGKEVQML
-3757 LDFGNKYKYRISQSD
+3757 EFGTKHKYRISKVT
-3772 NFEQVQIQDG
+3772 NFDQIQIQID
-3782 DNWWSAED
+3782 DDWKNIEE
-3790 ILEIAQSKGISFK
+3790 IIEIAKNKGFSIDSEGNLIKVDKSEKGITSTK
-3803 DSGEI
+3803 
-3808 VKNLTELFG
+3808 LFS
-3817 GKAKNIKNKL
+3817 GKAKDIENNL
-3827 KDIQYKLDVILHD
+3827 KVIQYRLDTILD
-3840 ESVSKC
+3840 DDPNGCKK

>member
-1 MNCNLGNGKIE
+1 MNCNLGNGKTE
-12 FIKDMN
+12 FVKDMN
-18 TLISNVSVESKE
+18 ILISKVSVESEE
-30 NQISRFKS
+30 NKIPRFKS
-38 GLIQLMSKY
+38 ELKKLMSKY
-47 ENTIEQFRESVEEY
+47 ENAIERFKESVEEY
-61 LDDENER
+61 LNDENER

-74 EDLADE
+74 ENLADE
-80 LINSIDNVFNDI
+80 LINSVDTVFNDI

-98 GPSDKIG
+98 GSSDKIG

-147 SLFIVEDGDGNK
+147 SLFIVEDEENK
-159 QLANSDEEIN
+159 RLANSDEEIN

-175 RRKLLN
+175 RKRLLN

-186 LKLKSNSAVIN
+186 LKLKNNSAVIN
-197 NFKRTWELDSNI
+197 NFRRTWEVDANI

-221 ESIFPKSLIARLPE
+221 ELVFPKSLIARLPE

-241 GENSR
+241 GENNKV
-246 TLLKGFQAYVA
+246 LLKGFQAYIA
-257 LKHFDELMAQ
+257 LKHFDDLMLQ

-303 DDVDMDETEE
+303 EDVDVDETEE

-324 LQVHDKSGR
+324 LQIHDKSGKV
-333 ATDETLEFSN
+333 TDETLEFSN

-353 ILDVQA
+353 ILDVQS
-359 GSDFLGNSFPETIID
+359 GSNFLGNSFSEVIID
-374 DRITRIIENEFAYLY
+374 DRITRIIEEEYASLY
-389 NGRVRSDQAVNSF
+389 NGRVKNDQAINSF
-402 NKRYG
+402 NRRYSG
-407 RLSQKEQETVNY
+407 ISKQNNNQETVNY
-419 LKWILDTYVKGKTFK
+419 LRWILDTYVKGKTFK
-434 QVLAAAKRYPEILM
+434 QVLASAKRYPEILM

-501 YSVFSMNTGE
+501 YSIFSMNIE
-511 KGFNPNNNSI
+511 EQGFSPNNNSI

-550 VNLGDKVGNTRLK
+550 INLGDKVGNTRLK

-589 FQNFSIIDNLEREE
+589 FQNFSIIDNLEKEE
-603 NNESPSGKS
+603 ENESPDGKS
-612 IIIKTKDGK
+612 ITIKIKDGK
-621 QIVVD
+621 QIIVN
-626 SDLTYKVFDENGK
+626 SDLTFKVLDENDK
-639 SFPIT
+639 PFPIT

-649 YFIPIFNEVLDLDF
+649 HFIPIFNEVLDLDF
-663 NETFINI
+663 NESFINI

-699 NTRSSEYD
+699 NTRNSEYD
-707 NVIKSYYTINDNN
+707 NVVKSYYTLKSANE
-720 KKYPTVAYSS
+720 KYPNVAYSS
-730 VQPRIISNFDYK
+730 VQPRIISSADNK
-742 GILSKISKVKDILEG
+742 GIMSKISKVKDILEG

-848 ELDEDEN
+848 ELNEEDGT
-855 LVEKGGGILR
+855 LIEKGGGILR

-890 EYNALLRPEDPSVRL
+890 KYNALLRPDNPNIKL

-934 QSQYAVLNK
+934 QSQYGILNK
-943 SSIIWAHPGLGKSWS
+943 SAIIWAHPGLGKSWS

-1019 EWNRVKNKA
+1019 EWNRVKNKT
-1028 KSEGKILVA
+1028 KSKGKILVA

-1052 VVTMDDDVFIQR
+1052 VVTMDDDVFVQR
-1064 NVERGDNNENNS
+1064 NVERGANDENNS
-1076 RLWKDGI
+1076 RLWKNSV

-1090 KDTDKIIV
+1090 RYTDKIIV

-1116 IDMAIDSLGLDYP
+1116 IDMAIDSLGLNYP

-1136 LSSFSKFNEIFG
+1136 LSSFAKFNEVFG
-1148 KDAQRILREA
+1148 KDAQKVLREA
-1158 VYLAQQAGEEI
+1158 IYLAQQDGEEI

-1191 IHQLQIFGKLGG
+1191 IHQLQIFGKLDG
-1203 GESYED
+1203 GEQYED

-1235 NNKKGIAIQVALQ
+1235 NDKKGIAIQTALQ

-1262 KVFEITQKKEGEETK
+1262 KVS
-1277 EDSRSLLIATK
+1277 EDDRSLLIATK

-1298 SLVNWYGKGL
+1298 SLLNWYGKGI

-1323 IIEAIDQY
+1323 IMEAIDQY

-1336 LSEEETLD
+1336 LSEEENLN
-1344 KIIKSKPDK
+1344 KIIESKPDK

-1362 LLQQALILYSV
+1362 LLQQAFTLYSV
-1373 TRRKYNR
+1373 IRRKYNK
-1380 DIPAEKLQEDFNKKV
+1380 DIPVEKLQEDFNKKV

-1420 NDIEALMDPMLLGP
+1420 NDIEALMNPELLGP
-1434 DGDNSYLNPF
+1434 DGDNSYLNSF
-1444 IETVEKPQ
+1444 IETIKKSQ
-1452 HTVELNPEF
+1452 HKVELNPEF
-1461 TKHNLYDFL
+1461 VKHNLYDFL

-1484 SQPGKSSNITER
+1484 SQPGKSSNIIER

-1516 REEANALNGITEDI
+1516 REEANTLNGITEDI
-1530 NLAIIEDDKDL
+1530 NLAIIEDDKDF

-1561 NMLMNYLD
+1561 NILMNYLD

-1582 KPFAHYQGVKS
+1582 KPFAHYQGTKS

-1609 RIRNSKFDAHLN
+1609 RIRNSKFDARLN

-1630 SPKVQRLINPNWK
+1630 SPKIQKLINPNWK
-1643 PGDEI
+1643 PGDPI
-1648 FTPDWTV
+1648 FTPNWTV

-1660 KINYGE
+1660 RINYGE

-1673 QDGTWSWYKHRING
+1673 QDGTWSWYKHRVNG

-1701 QNNQNWVKYPNQINS
+1701 QNNQEWIKYPKSINS

-1747 EGSVLRLLKAVNNV
+1747 ESSILRLLKAVNNV

-1771 VEKVFDQTGV
+1771 IEKVFDQTGV

-1814 DNYHLTHMVIKSY
+1814 DNYHLTHMIIKSY

-1838 AEDGRVS
+1838 AEDGHVS
-1845 LMTQVVNALG
+1845 LMTQVINALG

-1872 NMAEYITGDIL
+1872 NIAEYITGDVL
-1883 KSMETDDPELIDK
+1883 KSMETDNPELIDK

-1921 ASLLNGKDPSSKNIS
+1921 ASLLNGENPSSKNIS
-1936 EIAKDFPISH
+1936 EIAKNFPISH

-2006 FGNDIYIDELLNL
+2006 WGNDIYIDELLDL
-2019 EDESQNHPIT
+2019 ENESQDNPII
-2029 SMADIKLGYNYRDY
+2029 SIADIKLGYNYRDS
-2043 ETNELFIIN
+2043 ETDKLYIIN

-2059 IGELINQGHVFY
+2059 IGELINQGHTFY
-2071 ETFVDNDD
+2071 ETFIDDDN
-2079 QPLGRDLTTYQLAFS
+2079 QPLGRDLTTYQLSFS

-2109 KMLQYLQTDKKGNE
+2109 RQLQYLQTNKKGNE

-2131 ESEEDK
+2131 ETEEDI
-2137 IAFQTRLQSEWDT
+2137 IAFQTKLQANWDT

-2167 QIDPRKGGVD
+2167 RINPKKGGVN
-2177 YDLLSLLRVDQQEE
+2177 YDLLSLLRADQQEE
-2191 IEYISLPEEVQKF
+2191 INYISLPEEVQQF
-2204 GVKNYLIRR
+2204 GIKNYLTRQ
-2213 FQEELNAIS
+2213 FQRELNAIS
-2222 SGIETEVQINGRKI
+2222 SGIETEVQVNGRKI

-2243 EITPFGLIL
+2243 EVIPFGLIL

-2262 KEQDT
+2262 REQDN

-2274 KTFFIRRQLQN
+2274 KMFFVRRQLQN

-2313 TNDFIPNNQIQQ
+2313 TSDFIPNNRIQQ

-2340 ILYRITPLGKRLY
+2340 ILYRITPTGKRLY
-2353 SVPYSID
+2353 SVPYSVD
-2360 ETGNVIPDIR
+2360 KTGNVIPDIR
-2370 VFKDKASGVE
+2370 VFKDKATGTE

-2397 GIVFSSRV
+2397 GVVFSQRI
-2405 PFTEDDYEE
+2405 PFTREDYEE
-2414 EYEQALLTYKRDLLR
+2414 DYEQAFLTYKKDLLR
-2429 QIDSS
+2429 QINSS
-2434 NNKSAIR
+2434 NNKTAIR
-2441 KINSLKNIASDI
+2441 KINTLVRISSDI
-2453 VNNNLSEDLKSD
+2453 VNNNLSEDLKND
-2465 SYDIDYLTNIAPQTL
+2465 SYDIDFLTSIAPKTL
-2480 ISLMNG
+2480 INLMDG

-2492 KNIQQLEEDLNH
+2492 KNIQQLEEDLSH
-2504 LELTLEDLL
+2504 SELSVEDLL
-2513 SRNKFFTGLIN
+2513 SRNKFFNGLIN

-2551 FMAMKIEAFGLE
+2551 FMTMKIEAFGLE
-2563 NTNSAYVSRDQ
+2563 DTNSAYVSRDQ
-2574 LWLQGSDYD
+2574 LWLQGSDY
-2583 IDKISLL
+2583 
-2590 GLKFSHGKL
+2590 
-2599 ITWSPF
+2599 
-2605 FSLKTR
+2605 
-2611 EAFLAS
+2611 
-2617 KKLPFPTNKELPM
+2617 
-2630 LSIDENSK
+2630 
-2638 IPYDVLRNDLT
+2638 
-2649 VILPEDSE
+2649 
-2657 SGEMSITT
+2657 
-2665 PQGTKLIIKQVV
+2665 
-2677 NPFGGEDSVEVTAEG
+2677 
-2692 WENASKL
+2692 
-2699 EQYILMRRVK
+2699 
-2709 EALSQFNGQI
+2709 
-2719 YLTNFN
+2719 
-2725 IPYTSRLAI
+2725 
-2734 GLQEDGHLTTNI
+2734 
-2746 NKELDFEEFNQA
+2746 
-2758 ILGDYLKYNGIK
+2758 
-2770 QIQENIIEY
+2770 
-2779 APNLGILIQV
+2779 
-2789 YNDLGYIPENQNN
+2789 
-2802 IFIKTLI
+2802 
-2809 DIHNTSIQNKSLMD
+2809 
-2823 ALYNFISIKVKDIS
+2823 
-2837 ADPANRIQGQSPI
+2837 
-2850 DPEMDKVKDLIN
+2850 
-2862 DSETYPENQKLA
+2862 
-2874 GFIKKFDRGSMY
+2874 
-2886 SKIKMLTLTLG
+2886 
-2897 GKEGVGIEASSL
+2897 
-2909 KNFELS
+2909 
-2915 SQYNYETL
+2915 
-2923 DKGTEE
+2923 
-2929 DQEDLLFN
+2929 
-2937 VRINGKTY
+2937 
-2945 EILAN
+2945 
-2950 SRARNIDTVK
+2950 
-2960 SRKVR
+2960 
-2965 EALKRVNQ
+2965 ALK
-2973 YQDTYLTK
+2973 
-2981 SGLLSLSTDNAKDPK
+2981 
-2996 LPQLNCGPKMM
+2996 
-3007 SLYDAG
+3007 
-3013 VMLGM
+3013 
-3018 SVNELAKLILTDT
+3018 
-3031 GILINKIAQSN
+3031 
-3042 IFTGK
+3042 
-3047 QEQGRVIDVIRYLQR
+3047 
-3062 APQINLT
+3062 
-3069 DSQLSVLQPLFEKLG
+3069 
-3084 ILKYTINPN
+3084 
-3093 TKQKEYETLNKTKL
+3093 
-3107 GNILLNKSLRG
+3107 
-3118 QLKEVFRFLQNPSE
+3118 
-3132 DYSLL
+3132 
-3137 EFKKNRVVNNII
+3137 
-3149 SSLYGSKEYRG
+3149 
-3160 FSDRAERYFNELE
+3160 
-3173 SLDKRSEEQE
+3173 
-3183 KTYQELLKKKNKK
+3183 
-3196 AQILEEIKLWE
+3196 
-3207 DYKNGII
+3207 
-3214 PNSSRKVKVGDEERE
+3214 
-3229 VGQQIND
+3229 
-3236 LENTINNYTKDDF
+3236 
-3249 KSELKRIQGNIFSG
+3249 
-3263 RQYLSA
+3263 
-3269 IKDIYKWLNYQDIIE
+3269 
-3284 ETVEDEEG
+3284 
-3292 QKHRVLYQLL
+3292 
-3302 KLAEIAEEQST
+3302 
-3313 LRPLMKLNQ
+3313 
-3322 GLENKIEDL
+3322 
-3331 IKFYTDFSKIIS
+3331 
-3343 DRIEILGKER
+3343 
-3353 ALKRGNTSELL
+3353 
-3364 AKLKQMNNDL
+3364 
-3374 RASGIINSKE
+3374 
-3384 DYYIDLHTFLYNPE
+3384 
-3398 YNKLVKDIY
+3398 
-3407 GNIKCTT
+3407 
-3414 NIFKVVDSIPNYRKY
+3414 
-3429 LRLADAYATISH
+3429 
-3441 RKSRHYKILKY
+3441 
-3452 IEDTVIP
+3452 
-3459 EFGVRKTKWLEQ
+3459 
-3471 MRKNATSYIN
+3471 
-3481 RQKNKEFLISQNIV
+3481 
-3495 LKIPSF
+3495 
-3501 KIENGKIIYL
+3501 
-3511 SNKPETVQLGLNKE
+3511 
-3525 NDLKFKQYVEFIL
+3525 
-3538 FPELKKKHPGN
+3538 
-3549 AFLSYLGY
+3549 
-3557 RVFDFN
+3557 
-3563 DDHNSS
+3563 
-3569 INLSKIKTNNMD
+3569 
-3581 NPSDLAQFNL
+3581 
-3591 AKLDM
+3591 
-3596 LELNKEDIRK
+3596 
-3606 LFYYNLIAYNNQS
+3606 
-3619 GQSSLTIMFDD
+3619 
-3630 IIRNNSIDTVIDYNR
+3630 
-3645 FITEWDKQPIST
+3645 
-3657 LNMIE
+3657 
-3662 TMKAIAPVLKLYEV
+3662 
-3676 NSGLRIKYFYVQ
+3676 
-3688 NPEDKKTYLCY
+3688 
-3699 KLANQNNSYD
+3699 
-3709 EDPNGFE
+3709 
-3716 QNEYDE
+3716 
-3722 GSDRSTKTFRE
+3722 
-3733 KIYDAGYGIFS
+3733 
-3744 LPKQETKGKEVQL
+3744 
-3757 LDFGNKYKYRISQSD
+3757 
-3772 NFEQVQIQDG
+3772 
-3782 DNWWSAED
+3782 
-3790 ILEIAQSKGISFK
+3790 
-3803 DSGEI
+3803 
-3808 VKNLTELFG
+3808 
-3817 GKAKNIKNKL
+3817 
-3827 KDIQYKLDVILHD
+3827 
-3840 ESVSKC
+3840 

>member
-38 GLIQLMSKY
+38 GLKQLMSKY
-47 ENTIEQFRESVEEY
+47 ENAIEQFKESVKEY

-80 LINSIDNVFNDI
+80 LINSIDNVFNGI
-92 IQESEQ
+92 VQESEQ
-98 GPSDKIG
+98 GPTDKIG
-105 RTLSTDFTEKSQIRQ
+105 RTLSTDFTERSQIRQ

-147 SLFIVEDGDGNK
+147 SLFIVEDEDNK
-159 QLANSDEEIN
+159 YLANSEEEIN

-175 RRKLLN
+175 RERLFN
-181 DIIEV
+181 DIIEA

-197 NFKRTWELDSNI
+197 NFRRTWELDANI
-209 AIKNYLDNIFND
+209 AIKNYLDDIFND

-235 INSESL
+235 INSENL
-241 GENSR
+241 GENNKV
-246 TLLKGFQAYVA
+246 LLKGFQAYVA

-296 VIQQWRD
+296 VIHQWRD
-303 DDVDMDETEE
+303 DDVDTDETEE

-353 ILDVQA
+353 ILDVQS
-359 GSDFLGNSFPETIID
+359 GSDFLGNSFPEAIIND
-374 DRITRIIENEFAYLY
+374 KVTRVIEDEFASLY
-389 NGRVRSDQAVNSF
+389 NGKVKSGQSIDSF

-407 RLSQKEQETVNY
+407 KLNQGKNEQETVNY
-419 LKWILDTYVKGKTFK
+419 LRWILDTYVKGKTFK

-471 INKYSSIFSKQSKT
+471 INQYSSIFSKQSKT

-494 EMYSPES
+494 EIYSPES
-501 YSVFSMNTGE
+501 YSVFSMNIGE
-511 KGFNPNNNSI
+511 KGFNPDNNSI

-589 FQNFSIIDNLEREE
+589 FQEFSIIDNLEREE

-649 YFIPIFNEVLDLDF
+649 HFIPIFNEVLDLDF
-663 NETFINI
+663 NEAFINI

-686 RILYNFQVSKHMI
+686 RMLYNFQVSKHMI

-707 NVIKSYYTINDNN
+707 NVIKSYYTLKNAND
-720 KKYPTVAYSS
+720 KYPTVAYSS

-742 GILSKISKVKDILEG
+742 SILSKISKVKDILEG

-848 ELDEDEN
+848 ELNEEDGT

-890 EYNALLRPEDPSVRL
+890 KYNALLRPDDPNVKL
-905 RLRDLTAGDLKTIIK
+905 RLRDLTASDLKTIIK

-934 QSQYAVLNK
+934 QSQYDILNEKHK
-943 SSIIWAHPGLGKSWS
+943 SAIIWAHPGMGKSWS
-958 VQNGEYKDQLID
+958 VENGKYKDQLID
-970 WDIEF
+970 WDVEF
-975 NSKRDAWI
+975 NRKRDAWI
-983 AKQSNTKIGSK
+983 AEKSNTEIGSEEFNEVK
-994 KFKEVRNKYLV
+994 KLYLTDSIRH
-1005 NPENYPDYI
+1005 PENYQDFIEFY
-1014 KFVTQ
+1014 TQ

-1028 KSEGKILVA
+1028 RSEGKILVA
-1037 SPHLLLRLFPQDFDK
+1037 SPHILLKLFPQDFDK
-1052 VVTMDDDVFIQR
+1052 IITMDDETFIQR
-1064 NVERGDNNENNS
+1064 NVERGGTEQDSIALKQDLNT
-1076 RLWKDGI
+1076 
-1083 NNTLSNF
+1083 TLSQIQEQN
-1090 KDTDKIIV
+1090 KIVTD
-1098 HNGYLE
+1098 NRYLE
-1104 DLLKQGSLRTSY
+1104 EMLEDDSLRSNY
-1116 IDMAIDSLGLDYP
+1116 IDMAINSLGLNYS
-1129 KGYGFDY
+1129 KGSKLDY
-1136 LSSFSKFNEIFG
+1136 LSSFAEFNEIFG
-1148 KDAQRILREA
+1148 KDAQKVLREA
-1158 VYLAQQAGEEI
+1158 IYLAQQAGEEI

-1176 YIVGKNGELQNNPSL
+1176 YIAKDGQLQNNPSL

-1203 GESYED
+1203 GEQYED

-1215 DQLFIDFLQTE
+1215 DQLFVDFLQTE

-1235 NNKKGIAIQVALQ
+1235 NDKKGIAIQTALQ
-1248 KNQGWIKGENIAIA
+1248 KNQGWIKGENIAVA
-1262 KVFEITQKKEGEETK
+1262 KVS
-1277 EDSRSLLIATK
+1277 EDDRSLLIATK

-1298 SLVNWYGKGL
+1298 SLLNWYGKEI
-1308 PSELNIDSPDANLQA
+1308 PSNLNIDSPDANLQA
-1323 IIEAIDQY
+1323 IMEAIDQY
-1331 SIVRK
+1331 SVVRK
-1336 LSEEETLD
+1336 LSEEETFN
-1344 KIIKSKPDK
+1344 KIIESKPDK

-1362 LLQQALILYSV
+1362 LLQQAFILYSI

-1380 DIPAEKLQEDFNKKV
+1380 DIPTERLQEDFNKKV

-1406 KKALSEYINKKETI
+1406 KKALAEYINKKETI

-1444 IETVEKPQ
+1444 IESIEKPQ
-1452 HTVELNPEF
+1452 HTIELNPEF
-1461 TKHNLYDFL
+1461 VKHNLYDFL

-1476 LSTTGTYV
+1476 LSTTGTHI

-1530 NLAIIEDDKDL
+1530 NLAIIEDDKDF
-1541 SFNFVGESGVDKTF
+1541 SFNFVGESGTDKPF

-1561 NMLMNYLD
+1561 NILMNYLD

-1582 KPFAHYQGVKS
+1582 KPFAHYQGIKS

-1609 RIRNSKFDAHLN
+1609 RIRNSKFDARLN
-1621 KQMNDIKWD
+1621 KQMNDLKWD
-1630 SPKVQRLINPNWK
+1630 SPKIQKLINPNWK

-1648 FTPDWTV
+1648 YTPRWWE

-1660 KINYGE
+1660 RIDYGE

-1673 QDGTWSWYKHRING
+1673 QDGTWSWYKHRVNG
-1687 NNIEMIKVLSNGEI
+1687 NNIEMIKVLSNGTI
-1701 QNNQNWVKYPNQINS
+1701 QDNQKWIKYPKSINS

-1731 LQKNSDGSET
+1731 LQKNSDKTET

-1747 EGSVLRLLKAVNNV
+1747 ESSVLRLLKAVNNV
-1761 GIRKL
+1761 GIRKT

-1771 VEKVFDQTGV
+1771 IEKVFDQNGV

-1814 DNYHLTHMVIKSY
+1814 DDYHLTHMVIKSY

-1838 AEDGRVS
+1838 AEDGHVS

-1896 VMEKSIYKTL
+1896 AMEKSIYKTL

-1921 ASLLNGKDPSSKNIS
+1921 ASLLNGEDPSSKNIS
-1936 EIAKDFPISH
+1936 EIAKNFPISH
-1946 PAVFNKVLSSLASQ
+1946 PAVFNKILSSLASQ

-2006 FGNDIYIDELLNL
+2006 QGNERYIDELLDL
-2019 EDESQNHPIT
+2019 ENKSQDNPIT
-2029 SMADIKLGYNYRDY
+2029 SIADIKLGYNYRDS
-2043 ETNELFIIN
+2043 ETDELYIIN

-2059 IGELINQGHVFY
+2059 IGELINQGHTFY
-2071 ETFVDNDD
+2071 ETFIDNDN
-2079 QPLGRDLTTYQLAFS
+2079 QPLGRDLTTYQLSFS

-2109 KMLQYLQTDKKGNE
+2109 KMLQYLQFDKKGNE

-2131 ESEEDK
+2131 KTEDDI
-2137 IAFQTRLQSEWDT
+2137 IAFQTKLQANWDT

-2156 AFNIFRNKQLQ
+2156 AFNIFKNKQLQ
-2167 QIDPRKGGVD
+2167 QINPRKGGVN

-2191 IEYISLPEEVQKF
+2191 LEYLSLPEEVQQF
-2204 GVKNYLIRR
+2204 GVKNYLTRR

-2222 SGIETEVQINGRKI
+2222 SGIETEVQVNGRKI

-2262 KEQDT
+2262 REQDN
-2267 LSDIEKD
+2267 LSNIEKD
-2274 KTFFIRRQLQN
+2274 KMFFVRRQLQN

-2313 TNDFIPNNQIQQ
+2313 TNDFIPNNRIQQ

-2340 ILYRITPLGKRLY
+2340 VLYRITPLGKRLY
-2353 SVPYSID
+2353 SVPYTTD

-2370 VFKDKASGVE
+2370 VFKDKATGTE
-2380 VIYSRNLT
+2380 IIYSRNLT

-2397 GIVFSSRV
+2397 GIVFSQRI
-2405 PFTEDDYEE
+2405 PFTKEDYEDD
-2414 EYEQALLTYKRDLLR
+2414 YEQALLTYKRDLLR
-2429 QIDSS
+2429 QINSS
-2434 NNKSAIR
+2434 NNKSAVR
-2441 KINSLKNIASDI
+2441 KINSLIRRGSDI
-2453 VNNNLSEDLKSD
+2453 VNNNVSEDLRND
-2465 SYDIDYLTNIAPQTL
+2465 SYDIDYLARVAPKTL
-2480 ISLMNG
+2480 ISLMDG

-2492 KNIQQLEEDLNH
+2492 KNIQQLEEDLQH
-2504 LELTLEDLL
+2504 SELTVEDLL

-2551 FMAMKIEAFGLE
+2551 FMAMRIEAFGLE

-2590 GLKFSHGKL
+2590 GLKFNHGKL
-2599 ITWSPF
+2599 VVWSPF
-2605 FSLKTR
+2605 FSLKSTA
-2611 EAFLAS
+2611 AFLAS
-2617 KKLPFPTNKELPM
+2617 KKLPFPTNRELSM
-2630 LSIDENSK
+2630 LPIGENSK

-2665 PQGTKLIIKQVV
+2665 PQGTKLTIKQVV
-2677 NPFGGEDSVEVTAEG
+2677 NPFENEDSVEITAEG

-2699 EQYILMRRVK
+2699 EQYILMRRAK
-2709 EALSQFNGQI
+2709 EALSQFNGKI

-2734 GLQEDGHLTTNI
+2734 GLQENGHLTDNI
-2746 NKELDFEEFNQA
+2746 DKELDFEEFNQA
-2758 ILGDYLKYNGIK
+2758 ILGDYLKYNGIR

-2779 APNLGILIQV
+2779 APNLGVLIQT

-2923 DKGTEE
+2923 DKGTEQ

-2937 VRINGKTY
+2937 IRINGKTY

-2960 SRKVR
+2960 SRRVR
-2965 EALKRVNQ
+2965 EVLKKVNQ
-2973 YQDTYLTK
+2973 HQDTYLTK

-3018 SVNELAKLILTDT
+3018 SVNELAHLILTDT

-3047 QEQGRVIDVIRYLQR
+3047 QEQNRIIDVIRYLQR

-3084 ILKYTINPN
+3084 ILKYKIDPT
-3093 TKQKEYETLNKTKL
+3093 TKQKEYEKLNKTKL
-3107 GNILLNKSLRG
+3107 GSILLNKSLRG

-3160 FSDRAERYFNELE
+3160 FSNRAERYFNELE

-3183 KTYQELLKKKNKK
+3183 KTYQDLLDKKNKK
-3196 AQILEEIKLWE
+3196 AQILGEIKLWE

-3214 PNSSRKVKVGDEERE
+3214 PNQSIKIRVGNEERE
-3229 VGQQIND
+3229 VGRQIND

-3263 RQYLSA
+3263 RQYLGA

-3322 GLENKIEDL
+3322 GLENKVEDS

-3343 DRIEILGKER
+3343 DRIEVLGKER

-3364 AKLKQMNNDL
+3364 AKLKQMNDDL
-3374 RASGIINSKE
+3374 RTSGVINSKE
-3384 DYYIDLHTFLYNPE
+3384 DYYVDLHTFLYNPE

-3414 NIFKVVDSIPNYRKY
+3414 NIFKVVDNIPNYKKY
-3429 LRLADAYATISH
+3429 LRLADAYATISYK
-3441 RKSRHYKILKY
+3441 KSKHYKILKY

-3481 RQKNKEFLISQNIV
+3481 RQKNKEFLLSQNIV

-3501 KIENGKIIYL
+3501 KIENGKLIYL
-3511 SNKPETVQLGLNKE
+3511 SNKPETIQLGLNKE

-3538 FPELKKKHPGN
+3538 FPELKKKYPSN

-3596 LELNKEDIRK
+3596 LELNKEDIKK

-3630 IIRNNSIDTVIDYNR
+3630 IIRNNSIDTVVDYNK

-3676 NSGLRIKYFYVQ
+3676 NSGLRIRYFYVQ

-3699 KLANQNNSYD
+3699 KLANQNNSYNEDDNPDGFNNYGLD
-3709 EDPNGFE
+3709 ESGE
-3716 QNEYDE
+3716 
-3722 GSDRSTKTFRE
+3722 KTVKSFRKSIE
-3733 KIYDAGYGIFS
+3733 DAGYGIFS

-3757 LDFGNKYKYRISQSD
+3757 LDFGNKYKYRISPSD

-3782 DNWWSAED
+3782 DNWWSAKD

-3803 DSGEI
+3803 DSGEV
-3808 VKNLTELFG
+3808 VKNLMELFG
-3817 GKAKNIKNKL
+3817 GKAKNIKSKL

>member
-18 TLISNVSVESKE
+18 TLISDVSIESNKE
-30 NQISRFKS
+30 IQISRFKS

-47 ENTIEQFRESVEEY
+47 ENAIEQFKESVEEY

-80 LINSIDNVFNDI
+80 LINSIDSVFTEI
-92 IQESEQ
+92 VQESEQ
-98 GPSDKIG
+98 GPIDKIG

-147 SLFIVEDGDGNK
+147 SLFIVEDEDGNK
-159 QLANSDEEIN
+159 QLANSNEEIN
-169 ESIQNF
+169 DSIQNF
-175 RRKLLN
+175 RKKLLN

-186 LKLKSNSAVIN
+186 LRLKSNSAIIN

-241 GENSR
+241 GESNR
-246 TLLKGFQAYVA
+246 ILLKGFQAYVA

-353 ILDVQA
+353 ILDVQP
-359 GSDFLGNSFPETIID
+359 GSDFLGNSFPEDIIN
-374 DRITRIIENEFAYLY
+374 DRITHIIEDEFASLY
-389 NGRVRSDQAVNSF
+389 NGKVKSNQAIDSF
-402 NKRYG
+402 NKRYD
-407 RLSQKEQETVNY
+407 RLSQKENEQETINY
-419 LKWILDTYVKGKTFK
+419 LRWILDTYVKGKTFK

-448 PIVFRLTQPVYQI
+448 PIVFRLTQPIYQI

-501 YSVFSMNTGE
+501 YSVFSMNAGE
-511 KGFNPNNNSI
+511 NGFNPNNNSI
-521 FQHVNT
+521 FQYVNT
-527 MFLNIENKQQLEY
+527 IFLNIENKQQLEY

-574 KLNPLSQTNSDGEEQ
+574 KLNPLSQTNSSGEEQ
-589 FQNFSIIDNLEREE
+589 FQEFSIIDNLEKEE

-612 IIIKTKDGK
+612 ITIKTKDGK

-626 SDLTYKVFDENGK
+626 SDLTYKVFDENEK
-639 SFPIT
+639 PFPIT

-649 YFIPIFNEVLDLDF
+649 HFIPIFNEVLDLDF
-663 NETFINI
+663 NEAFINI

-686 RILYNFQVSKHMI
+686 RMLYNFQVSKHMI

-880 KYNWDSPIKE
+880 KYNWDSLIKE
-890 EYNALLRPEDPSVRL
+890 KYNALLRPEDPNVKL

-925 YYQNVLNYV
+925 YYQNILNYV
-934 QSQYAVLNK
+934 QSQYDILND
-943 SSIIWAHPGLGKSWS
+943 IRDEQGLS
-958 VQNGEYKDQLID
+958 
-970 WDIEF
+970 
-975 NSKRDAWI
+975 
-983 AKQSNTKIGSK
+983 
-994 KFKEVRNKYLV
+994 YLDKAALSFG
-1005 NPENYPDYI
+1005 YP
-1014 KFVTQ
+1014 
-1019 EWNRVKNKA
+1019 
-1028 KSEGKILVA
+1028 SG
-1037 SPHLLLRLFPQDFDK
+1037 LR
-1052 VVTMDDDVFIQR
+1052 
-1064 NVERGDNNENNS
+1064 
-1076 RLWKDGI
+1076 
-1083 NNTLSNF
+1083 
-1090 KDTDKIIV
+1090 
-1098 HNGYLE
+1098 
-1104 DLLKQGSLRTSY
+1104 
-1116 IDMAIDSLGLDYP
+1116 
-1129 KGYGFDY
+1129 FDY
-1136 LSSFSKFNEIFG
+1136 LSSFKYFNASVINPKTG
-1148 KDAQRILREA
+1148 KNDALKVLREA
-1158 VYLAQQAGEEI
+1158 IYLAQQAGEEI

-1176 YIVGKNGELQNNPSL
+1176 YVLGKNGELQNNPSL
-1191 IHQLQIFGKLGG
+1191 IHQLQVFGKLDG
-1203 GESYED
+1203 GEQYED

-1215 DQLFIDFLQTE
+1215 DQLFVDFLQTE

-1235 NNKKGIAIQVALQ
+1235 NDKKGIAIQVALQ

-1262 KVFEITQKKEGEETK
+1262 KVS
-1277 EDSRSLLIATK
+1277 EDDRSLLIATK

-1298 SLVNWYGKGL
+1298 SLLNWYGKEI

-1323 IIEAIDQY
+1323 IIEAVDQY

-1336 LSEEETLD
+1336 LSEEETLN
-1344 KIIKSKPDK
+1344 KIIESKPDK

-1362 LLQQALILYSV
+1362 LLQQAFNLYSI
-1373 TRRKYNR
+1373 TRQKYNR
-1380 DIPAEKLQEDFNKKV
+1380 DIPVEKLQEDFNKKV

-1406 KKALSEYINKKETI
+1406 KKALIEYINKKETI

-1444 IETVEKPQ
+1444 IESIEKPT
-1452 HTVELNPEF
+1452 HNIELNPEF
-1461 TKHNLYDFL
+1461 VKHNLYDFL

-1476 LSTTGTYV
+1476 LSTTGSHI
-1484 SQPGKSSNITER
+1484 SQPGKSSNIFER

-1516 REEANALNGITEDI
+1516 REEANTLDGITEDI
-1530 NLAIIEDDKDL
+1530 NLAIIEDDKDF
-1541 SFNFVGESGVDKTF
+1541 SFNFVGESGTDKPF

-1561 NMLMNYLD
+1561 NILMNYLD

-1609 RIRNSKFDAHLN
+1609 RIRNSKFDARLN
-1621 KQMNDIKWD
+1621 KQMNDLKWD
-1630 SPKVQRLINPNWK
+1630 SPKVQKLINPNWK

-1648 FTPDWTV
+1648 YTPKWWE

-1660 KINYGE
+1660 RINYGE

-1687 NNIEMIKVLSNGEI
+1687 NSIEMIKVLSNGEI
-1701 QNNQNWVKYPNQINS
+1701 QNNQKWIKYPNQINS

-1731 LQKNSDGSET
+1731 LQKNSDGTET
-1741 LVYEHD
+1741 LVYEND
-1747 EGSVLRLLKAVNNV
+1747 ESSVLRLLKAVNNV
-1761 GIRKL
+1761 GIRKT
-1766 INGKP
+1766 INGKFI
-1771 VEKVFDQTGV
+1771 EKVFDQTGV

-1814 DNYHLTHMVIKSY
+1814 DDYHLTHMVIKSY

-1838 AEDGRVS
+1838 AEDGHVS
-1845 LMTQVVNALG
+1845 LMTQVINALG

-1883 KSMETDDPELIDK
+1883 KAMETDDPELIDK
-1896 VMEKSIYKTL
+1896 AMEKSIYKTL

-1921 ASLLNGKDPSSKNIS
+1921 ASLLNGEDPSSKNIS
-1936 EIAKDFPISH
+1936 EIAKNFPISH
-1946 PAVFNKVLSSLASQ
+1946 PAVFNKILSSLASQ

-2001 NGKDS
+2001 NGEDS
-2006 FGNDIYIDELLNL
+2006 QGNERYIDELYDL
-2019 EDESQNHPIT
+2019 ENESQDNPIT
-2029 SMADIKLGYNYRDY
+2029 SVADIKLGYNYRDS
-2043 ETNELFIIN
+2043 ETDELYVIN

-2059 IGELINQGHVFY
+2059 IEELISQGHTFY
-2071 ETFVDNDD
+2071 ETFIDNDN

-2109 KMLQYLQTDKKGNE
+2109 KMLQYLQFDKKGNE

-2131 ESEEDK
+2131 RTEEDK
-2137 IAFQTRLQSEWDT
+2137 IAFQTKLQANWDT

-2167 QIDPRKGGVD
+2167 QVNPRKGGVD

-2191 IEYISLPEEVQKF
+2191 IKYLSLPEEVQQF
-2204 GVKNYLIRR
+2204 GVKNYLTRR

-2262 KEQDT
+2262 REQDN

-2274 KTFFIRRQLQN
+2274 KMFFVKRQLQN

-2313 TNDFIPNNQIQQ
+2313 TNDFIPNNRIQQ
-2325 EVQLEFPTNFEWDGE
+2325 EVQLEFPTNFEWNGE

-2353 SVPYSID
+2353 SVPYTTD
-2360 ETGNVIPDIR
+2360 ETGNIIPDIR
-2370 VFKDKASGVE
+2370 VFKDKATGTE
-2380 VIYSRNLT
+2380 VIYSKNLT

-2397 GIVFSSRV
+2397 GIVFSRRN
-2405 PFTEDDYEE
+2405 PFNKNDFDSDE
-2414 EYEQALLTYKRDLLR
+2414 EYNLALTNYKLDLLK
-2429 QIDSS
+2429 QLDSS
-2434 NNKSAIR
+2434 TNKTAIR
-2441 KINSLKNIASDI
+2441 KINNIVKIVGQRTDNLELLLGNIETEEDNQFIKGILNELLENSDESYSLQDLIEGNSSELIKFI
-2453 VNNNLSEDLKSD
+2453 NND
-2465 SYDIDYLTNIAPQTL
+2465 SKYV
-2480 ISLMNG
+2480 
-2486 DYDFMN
+2486 DFQI
-2492 KNIQQLEEDLNH
+2492 KKLEEDLNKNYS
-2504 LELTLEDLL
+2504 EDDILN
-2513 SRNKFFTGLIN
+2513 RNRFFSGLIN
-2524 SGIEV
+2524 SGIET

-2574 LWLQGSDYD
+2574 LWLQGSDYT
-2583 IDKISLL
+2583 
-2590 GLKFSHGKL
+2590 LK
-2599 ITWSPF
+2599 
-2605 FSLKTR
+2605 
-2611 EAFLAS
+2611 
-2617 KKLPFPTNKELPM
+2617 
-2630 LSIDENSK
+2630 
-2638 IPYDVLRNDLT
+2638 
-2649 VILPEDSE
+2649 
-2657 SGEMSITT
+2657 
-2665 PQGTKLIIKQVV
+2665 
-2677 NPFGGEDSVEVTAEG
+2677 
-2692 WENASKL
+2692 
-2699 EQYILMRRVK
+2699 
-2709 EALSQFNGQI
+2709 
-2719 YLTNFN
+2719 
-2725 IPYTSRLAI
+2725 
-2734 GLQEDGHLTTNI
+2734 
-2746 NKELDFEEFNQA
+2746 
-2758 ILGDYLKYNGIK
+2758 
-2770 QIQENIIEY
+2770 
-2779 APNLGILIQV
+2779 
-2789 YNDLGYIPENQNN
+2789 
-2802 IFIKTLI
+2802 
-2809 DIHNTSIQNKSLMD
+2809 
-2823 ALYNFISIKVKDIS
+2823 
-2837 ADPANRIQGQSPI
+2837 
-2850 DPEMDKVKDLIN
+2850 
-2862 DSETYPENQKLA
+2862 
-2874 GFIKKFDRGSMY
+2874 
-2886 SKIKMLTLTLG
+2886 
-2897 GKEGVGIEASSL
+2897 
-2909 KNFELS
+2909 
-2915 SQYNYETL
+2915 
-2923 DKGTEE
+2923 
-2929 DQEDLLFN
+2929 
-2937 VRINGKTY
+2937 
-2945 EILAN
+2945 
-2950 SRARNIDTVK
+2950 
-2960 SRKVR
+2960 
-2965 EALKRVNQ
+2965 
-2973 YQDTYLTK
+2973 
-2981 SGLLSLSTDNAKDPK
+2981 
-2996 LPQLNCGPKMM
+2996 
-3007 SLYDAG
+3007 
-3013 VMLGM
+3013 
-3018 SVNELAKLILTDT
+3018 
-3031 GILINKIAQSN
+3031 
-3042 IFTGK
+3042 
-3047 QEQGRVIDVIRYLQR
+3047 
-3062 APQINLT
+3062 
-3069 DSQLSVLQPLFEKLG
+3069 
-3084 ILKYTINPN
+3084 
-3093 TKQKEYETLNKTKL
+3093 
-3107 GNILLNKSLRG
+3107 
-3118 QLKEVFRFLQNPSE
+3118 
-3132 DYSLL
+3132 
-3137 EFKKNRVVNNII
+3137 
-3149 SSLYGSKEYRG
+3149 
-3160 FSDRAERYFNELE
+3160 
-3173 SLDKRSEEQE
+3173 
-3183 KTYQELLKKKNKK
+3183 
-3196 AQILEEIKLWE
+3196 
-3207 DYKNGII
+3207 
-3214 PNSSRKVKVGDEERE
+3214 
-3229 VGQQIND
+3229 
-3236 LENTINNYTKDDF
+3236 
-3249 KSELKRIQGNIFSG
+3249 
-3263 RQYLSA
+3263 
-3269 IKDIYKWLNYQDIIE
+3269 
-3284 ETVEDEEG
+3284 
-3292 QKHRVLYQLL
+3292 
-3302 KLAEIAEEQST
+3302 
-3313 LRPLMKLNQ
+3313 
-3322 GLENKIEDL
+3322 
-3331 IKFYTDFSKIIS
+3331 
-3343 DRIEILGKER
+3343 
-3353 ALKRGNTSELL
+3353 
-3364 AKLKQMNNDL
+3364 
-3374 RASGIINSKE
+3374 
-3384 DYYIDLHTFLYNPE
+3384 
-3398 YNKLVKDIY
+3398 
-3407 GNIKCTT
+3407 
-3414 NIFKVVDSIPNYRKY
+3414 
-3429 LRLADAYATISH
+3429 
-3441 RKSRHYKILKY
+3441 
-3452 IEDTVIP
+3452 
-3459 EFGVRKTKWLEQ
+3459 
-3471 MRKNATSYIN
+3471 
-3481 RQKNKEFLISQNIV
+3481 
-3495 LKIPSF
+3495 
-3501 KIENGKIIYL
+3501 
-3511 SNKPETVQLGLNKE
+3511 
-3525 NDLKFKQYVEFIL
+3525 
-3538 FPELKKKHPGN
+3538 
-3549 AFLSYLGY
+3549 
-3557 RVFDFN
+3557 
-3563 DDHNSS
+3563 
-3569 INLSKIKTNNMD
+3569 
-3581 NPSDLAQFNL
+3581 
-3591 AKLDM
+3591 
-3596 LELNKEDIRK
+3596 
-3606 LFYYNLIAYNNQS
+3606 
-3619 GQSSLTIMFDD
+3619 
-3630 IIRNNSIDTVIDYNR
+3630 
-3645 FITEWDKQPIST
+3645 
-3657 LNMIE
+3657 
-3662 TMKAIAPVLKLYEV
+3662 
-3676 NSGLRIKYFYVQ
+3676 
-3688 NPEDKKTYLCY
+3688 
-3699 KLANQNNSYD
+3699 
-3709 EDPNGFE
+3709 
-3716 QNEYDE
+3716 
-3722 GSDRSTKTFRE
+3722 
-3733 KIYDAGYGIFS
+3733 
-3744 LPKQETKGKEVQL
+3744 
-3757 LDFGNKYKYRISQSD
+3757 
-3772 NFEQVQIQDG
+3772 
-3782 DNWWSAED
+3782 
-3790 ILEIAQSKGISFK
+3790 
-3803 DSGEI
+3803 
-3808 VKNLTELFG
+3808 
-3817 GKAKNIKNKL
+3817 
-3827 KDIQYKLDVILHD
+3827 
-3840 ESVSKC
+3840 

>member
-1 MNCNLGNGKIE
+1 MGKNCRLGDELNE
-12 FIKDMN
+12 FISDMN
-18 TLISNVSVESKE
+18 KIIINSFNSLDPVNY
-30 NQISRFKS
+30 FKS
-38 GLIQLMSKY
+38 ELSKLIPKY
-47 ENTIEQFRESVEEY
+47 ENSLDDFKESVQEY
-61 LDDENER
+61 LDDEYGQYAITLLTFDNQ
-68 YEISKH
+68 
-74 EDLADE
+74 E
-80 LINSIDNVFNDI
+80 LNSIAQDIINSVDHVFDDI
-92 IQESEQ
+92 KQESEQ
-98 GPSDKIG
+98 NQSSPKDKIG
-105 RTLSTDFTEKSQIRQ
+105 RTLNTDFKEKTQIRQ

-135 LFQKSFRNSAIR
+135 LFQKWFRNSAIR
-147 SLFIVEDGDGNK
+147 SLFIVEDKNNK
-159 QLANSDEEIN
+159 YLADSGEEIN

-175 RRKLLN
+175 RQRLLN

-186 LKLKSNSAVIN
+186 LKIRTNSQTIEQFEFAYKINSN
-197 NFKRTWELDSNI
+197 E
-209 AIKNYLDNIFND
+209 AIKNFLDEIFND
-221 ESIFPKSLIARLPE
+221 ENVFPKILIARLPE
-235 INSESL
+235 INSDSL
-241 GENSR
+241 TQSGKI
-246 TLLKGFQAYVA
+246 LLKGFQAYVA
-257 LKHFDELMAQ
+257 LKHFDELMSQ

-296 VIQQWRD
+296 VIHQWRD
-303 DDVDMDETEE
+303 DDVDADETEE

-353 ILDVQA
+353 ILDVQS
-359 GSDFLGNSFPETIID
+359 GSDFLGNPFPKDIID
-374 DRITRIIENEFAYLY
+374 DKITSIIENEFASLY
-389 NGRVRSDQAVNSF
+389 NGKVESGQAVNSF
-402 NKRYG
+402 SKRYG
-407 RLSQKEQETVNY
+407 RLNQKENEQKTVNY
-419 LKWILDTYVKGKTFK
+419 LRWILDTYVKGKTFK

-448 PIVFRLTQPVYQI
+448 PIIFRLTQPVYQI

-511 KGFNPNNNSI
+511 KGFDPNNNSI

-574 KLNPLSQTNSDGEEQ
+574 KLNPLSQTNSSGEEQ
-589 FQNFSIIDNLEREE
+589 FQEFSIIDNLEKEE

-612 IIIKTKDGK
+612 ITIKTKDGK

-626 SDLTYKVFDENGK
+626 SDLTYKVLDENGK

-649 YFIPIFNEVLDLDF
+649 HFIPIFNEVLDLDF
-663 NETFINI
+663 NEAFINI

-686 RILYNFQVSKHMI
+686 RMLYNFQVSKHMI
-699 NTRSSEYD
+699 NTSSSKYD
-707 NVIKSYYTINDNN
+707 NVIKSYYTLKNAND
-720 KKYPTVAYSS
+720 KYPTVAYSS

-789 NYGKNPE
+789 NYGKNPD

-848 ELDEDEN
+848 ELNEEDGT

-890 EYNALLRPEDPSVRL
+890 KYNALLRPEDPNIKL
-905 RLRDLTAGDLKTIIK
+905 RLRDLTVNDLKTIIK

-934 QSQYAVLNK
+934 QSQYGVLNK
-943 SSIIWAHPGLGKSWS
+943 SAIIWAHPAMGKSWS
-958 VQNGEYKDQLID
+958 VENGKYKDQLID
-970 WDIEF
+970 WDVEF
-975 NSKRDAWI
+975 NKKRDAWI
-983 AKQSNTKIGSK
+983 AEKSNTEIGSK
-994 KFKEVRNKYLV
+994 EFNKVKKQYLTDSV
-1005 NPENYPDYI
+1005 KHPEKYQDFIEFY
-1014 KFVTQ
+1014 TQ

-1028 KSEGKILVA
+1028 RLEGKILVA
-1037 SPHLLLRLFPQDFDK
+1037 SPHILLKLFPQDFDK
-1052 VVTMDDDVFIQR
+1052 IITMDDETFIQR
-1064 NVERGDNNENNS
+1064 NMERGGTE
-1076 RLWKDGI
+1076 KDSI
-1083 NNTLSNF
+1083 SLKQDLNATLSQLQEQN
-1090 KDTDKIIV
+1090 KIITD
-1098 HNGYLE
+1098 NRYLE
-1104 DLLKQGSLRTSY
+1104 EILEEGSLRTSY
-1116 IDMAIDSLGLDYP
+1116 VDMAIDSLGLNYP

-1136 LSSFSKFNEIFG
+1136 LSSFARFNEVFG
-1148 KDAQRILREA
+1148 KDAQKVLREA
-1158 VYLAQQAGEEI
+1158 IYLAQRAGEEI

-1176 YIVGKNGELQNNPSL
+1176 YIVKDGQLQNNPSL
-1191 IHQLQIFGKLGG
+1191 IHQLQVFGKLDG
-1203 GESYED
+1203 GEQYED

-1215 DQLFIDFLQTE
+1215 DQLFVDFLQTE

-1235 NNKKGIAIQVALQ
+1235 NDKKGIAIQTALQ
-1248 KNQGWIKGENIAIA
+1248 KNQGWIKGENIAVA
-1262 KVFEITQKKEGEETK
+1262 KVS
-1277 EDSRSLLIATK
+1277 EDDRSLLIATK

-1298 SLVNWYGKGL
+1298 SLLNWYGKEI

-1323 IIEAIDQY
+1323 IMEAIDQY

-1344 KIIKSKPDK
+1344 KIIESKPDK
-1353 WKSNIKGEY
+1353 WKSNTKGEY
-1362 LLQQALILYSV
+1362 LLQQAFILYSI

-1380 DIPAEKLQEDFNKKV
+1380 DIPAEKLQEDFNKKI

-1406 KKALSEYINKKETI
+1406 KKTLVDYINKKETI

-1444 IETVEKPQ
+1444 IESIEKPV
-1452 HTVELNPEF
+1452 HNIELNPEF
-1461 TKHNLYDFL
+1461 VKHNLYDFL

-1476 LSTTGTYV
+1476 LSTTGTHV

-1530 NLAIIEDDKDL
+1530 NLAIIEDDKDF
-1541 SFNFVGESGVDKTF
+1541 SFNFVGESGTDKPF

-1561 NMLMNYLD
+1561 NILMNYLD

-1582 KPFAHYQGVKS
+1582 KPFAHYQGTKS

-1609 RIRNSKFDAHLN
+1609 RIRNSKFDARLN

-1630 SPKVQRLINPNWK
+1630 SPKVQKLINPNWK
-1643 PGDEI
+1643 PGDPVV
-1648 FTPDWTV
+1648 TPNWTV

-1660 KINYGE
+1660 RINYGE

-1673 QDGTWSWYKHRING
+1673 QDGTWSWYKHRVNG

-1701 QNNQNWVKYPNQINS
+1701 QNNQEWVKYPKSINS

-1731 LQKNSDGSET
+1731 LQKNSDGTET
-1741 LVYEHD
+1741 LVYEND
-1747 EGSVLRLLKAVNNV
+1747 ESSILRLLKAVNNV
-1761 GIRKL
+1761 GIRKT

-1771 VEKVFDQTGV
+1771 IKKVFDQNGV

-1804 NINPKEAYYD
+1804 NINPKEAYYND
-1814 DNYHLTHMVIKSY
+1814 DYHLTHMVIKSY

-1838 AEDGRVS
+1838 AEDGHVS
-1845 LMTQVVNALG
+1845 LMTQVINALG

-1921 ASLLNGKDPSSKNIS
+1921 ASLLDRKNPSSKNIS
-1936 EIAKDFPISH
+1936 EIAKNFPISH
-1946 PAVFNKVLSSLASQ
+1946 PAVFNKILSSLASQ

-1987 GHLSGYYDTRRKIY
+1987 GHLSGYYDTH
-2001 NGKDS
+2001 N
-2006 FGNDIYIDELLNL
+2006 NEWLQL
-2019 EDESQNHPIT
+2019 EEESKNNPIT
-2029 SMADIKLGYNYRDY
+2029 SIADIKLGYNYRDSETY
-2043 ETNELFIIN
+2043 ELHIIN

-2059 IGELINQGHVFY
+2059 IGELINQGHTFY
-2071 ETFVDNDD
+2071 ETFIDKDN
-2079 QPLGRDLTTYQLAFS
+2079 QPLGRDLTTYQLVFS
-2094 DIEGNRYNSWELDSV
+2094 DISGNRYSSWELDSV
-2109 KMLQYLQTDKKGNE
+2109 KMLQYLQIDKKGNE

-2131 ESEEDK
+2131 ETEEDR
-2137 IAFQTRLQSEWDT
+2137 IAFMVRLQANWDT

-2156 AFNIFRNKQLQ
+2156 AFNIFKNKQLQ
-2167 QIDPRKGGVD
+2167 QIDPKKGGVD
-2177 YDLLSLLRVDQQEE
+2177 YDLLSLLRTDQQEE
-2191 IEYISLPEEVQKF
+2191 IEQLLLPEEVRQF
-2204 GVKNYLIRR
+2204 GVKNYLTRQ
-2213 FQEELNAIS
+2213 FQRELNAIS

-2236 KVDKTKT
+2236 KVDKTKI
-2243 EITPFGLIL
+2243 EVTPFGIIL

-2262 KEQDT
+2262 REQDN

-2274 KTFFIRRQLQN
+2274 KMFFVRRQLQN

-2325 EVQLEFPTNFEWDGE
+2325 EVQLEFPTNFELDGE
-2340 ILYRITPLGKRLY
+2340 VLYRITPLGKRLY
-2353 SVPYSID
+2353 SVPYTTD
-2360 ETGNVIPDIR
+2360 ETGNIIPDIR
-2370 VFKDKASGVE
+2370 VFKDKATGTE

-2397 GIVFSSRV
+2397 GIVFSQRV
-2405 PFTEDDYEE
+2405 PFTKEDYEE
-2414 EYEQALLTYKRDLLR
+2414 EYEQALLTYKLDLLK
-2429 QIDSS
+2429 QINSS
-2434 NNKSAIR
+2434 NNKSAVR
-2441 KINSLKNIASDI
+2441 KINSLAKLFSDI
-2453 VNNNLSEDLKSD
+2453 INNNVSEDLRSD
-2465 SYDIDYLTNIAPQTL
+2465 SYDIDYLARIAPKTL
-2480 ISLMNG
+2480 INLMDG
-2486 DYDFMN
+2486 DYDFTN
-2492 KNIQQLEEDLNH
+2492 KKIQQLEDDLSH
-2504 LELTLEDLL
+2504 SELTIENLL

-2534 ESLEAIVSRTPA
+2534 ESLESVVSRTPA

-2551 FMAMKIEAFGLE
+2551 FMAMRIEAFGLE

-2590 GLKFSHGKL
+2590 GLKFNHGKL
-2599 ITWSPF
+2599 VVWSPF

-2630 LSIDENSK
+2630 LPIDKQSK
-2638 IPYDVLRNDLT
+2638 IPYNVLRNNLIVT
-2649 VILPEDSE
+2649 NPEDSE
-2657 SGEMSITT
+2657 TGEMTIETAS
-2665 PQGTKLIIKQVV
+2665 GSGLIIRQIPGILGNK
-2677 NPFGGEDSVEVTAEG
+2677 DSIEITAKN
-2692 WENASKL
+2692 WDNASKL
-2699 EQYILMRRVK
+2699 DQYILIHRAM
-2709 EALSQFNGQI
+2709 EALEKFDGQI
-2719 YLTNFN
+2719 FFTNFN
-2725 IPYTSRLAI
+2725 IFFTTRLAL
-2734 GLQEDGHLTTNI
+2734 GLSEDGFLTEDKDI
-2746 NKELDFEEFNQA
+2746 EQDFKDFNEA
-2758 ILGDYLKYNGIK
+2758 ILGDYINYNGIK
-2770 QIQENIIEY
+2770 QIQDNILEF
-2779 APNLGILIQV
+2779 APNLGLLIQA

-2809 DIHNTSIQNKSLMD
+2809 DIHNTSIQNKSLID

-2850 DPEMDKVKDLIN
+2850 DPEMDKVKDLVN

-2937 VRINGKTY
+2937 VKINGKTY

-2950 SRARNIDTVK
+2950 SRARNMDTVK
-2960 SRKVR
+2960 SRRVR
-2965 EALKRVNQ
+2965 EVLKRVNQ

-3018 SVNELAKLILTDT
+3018 SVNELAHLILTDT

-3084 ILKYTINPN
+3084 ILKYTINPK
-3093 TKQKEYETLNKTKL
+3093 TKQKEYEELNKTRL
-3107 GNILLNKSLRG
+3107 GNILLNKSLRA
-3118 QLKEVFRFLQNPSE
+3118 QLKEVFRFLQSPNE
-3132 DYSLL
+3132 EYSLL
-3137 EFKKNRVVNNII
+3137 EFKKNRVVDNII
-3149 SSLYGSKEYRG
+3149 SSLYGSKEYKG
-3160 FSDRAERYFNELE
+3160 FSNRAERYFNELE

-3183 KTYQELLKKKNKK
+3183 KTYQELLKKKNEKT
-3196 AQILEEIKLWE
+3196 QILEEIKLWE
-3207 DYKNGII
+3207 NYKNGIL
-3214 PNSSRKVKVGDEERE
+3214 PNASIKIGEKK

-3236 LENTINNYTKDDF
+3236 LDNTLNNYTKDDF

-3263 RQYLSA
+3263 RQYLGA
-3269 IKDIYKWLNYQDIIE
+3269 IKNIYKWLNYQDIIE
-3284 ETVEDEEG
+3284 ETVKDEEG

-3322 GLENKIEDL
+3322 GLENKVEDS

-3343 DRIEILGKER
+3343 DRIEILGKEE

-3364 AKLKQMNNDL
+3364 AKLKQMNDDL
-3374 RASGIINSKE
+3374 RTSGVINSKE
-3384 DYYIDLHTFLYNPE
+3384 YYYIDLHTFLYNPE

-3414 NIFKVVDSIPNYRKY
+3414 NIFKVIDSIPNYRKY
-3429 LRLADAYATISH
+3429 LRLADACTTISYK
-3441 RKSRHYKILKY
+3441 KSRHYKILKY
-3452 IEDTVIP
+3452 IEDRVIP

-3501 KIENGKIIYL
+3501 KIENGKLIYL
-3511 SNKPETVQLGLNKE
+3511 SNKPETIQLGLNKE
-3525 NDLKFKQYVEFIL
+3525 NDLKFKQYIEFIL
-3538 FPELKKKHPGN
+3538 FPKLKKNYPGN

-3569 INLSKIKTNNMD
+3569 IDLSKIKTNNMD

-3596 LELNKEDIRK
+3596 LELDKEDIKK

-3630 IIRNNSIDTVIDYNR
+3630 IIRNNSIDTIVDYNK

-3676 NSGLRIKYFYVQ
+3676 NPGLRIKYFYVQ

-3699 KLANQNNSYD
+3699 KLTKQNNSYD
-3709 EDPNGFE
+3709 EDDPNEF
-3716 QNEYDE
+3716 NNY
-3722 GSDRSTKTFRE
+3722 GSDESEKKVIKSFRKSIE
-3733 KIYDAGYGIFS
+3733 DAGYGIFG
-3744 LPKQETKGKEVQL
+3744 LPKQEIKGKEVQML
-3757 LDFGNKYKYRISQSD
+3757 EFGKKHKYKISKTTNFD
-3772 NFEQVQIQDG
+3772 NIQIQVDDDWKSIEEILDIAESKGFSIGDDG
-3782 DNWWSAED
+3782 DLIKGKSE
-3790 ILEIAQSKGISFK
+3790 KGITPTK
-3803 DSGEI
+3803 
-3808 VKNLTELFG
+3808 LFN
-3817 GKAKNIKNKL
+3817 GKAKDIENNLKL
-3827 KDIQYKLDVILHD
+3827 IQYRLDTILD
-3840 ESVSKC
+3840 DDPNGCKK

>member
-47 ENTIEQFRESVEEY
+47 ENAIEQFKESVEEY

-92 IQESEQ
+92 VQESEQ

-147 SLFIVEDGDGNK
+147 SLFIVEDENGDK

-175 RRKLLN
+175 RKKLLN

-241 GENSR
+241 GENNK
-246 TLLKGFQAYVA
+246 TLLKGFQAYIA

-353 ILDVQA
+353 ILDVQS
-359 GSDFLGNSFPETIID
+359 GSDFLGNSFPKDIID
-374 DRITRIIENEFAYLY
+374 DRITHIIEDEFASLY
-389 NGRVRSDQAVNSF
+389 NGKVKSDQAINSF

-407 RLSQKEQETVNY
+407 RLNQKENEQKTVNY
-419 LKWILDTYVKGKTFK
+419 LRWILDTYVKGKTFK

-448 PIVFRLTQPVYQI
+448 PIVFRLTQPVYQV

-494 EMYSPES
+494 EMYSPEN

-511 KGFNPNNNSI
+511 KGFDPNNNSI

-574 KLNPLSQTNSDGEEQ
+574 KLNPLSQTDSDGEEQ
-589 FQNFSIIDNLEREE
+589 FQNFSIIDNLEKEE
-603 NNESPSGKS
+603 NNESPNGKS
-612 IIIKTKDGK
+612 ITIKTKDGK

-649 YFIPIFNEVLDLDF
+649 HFIPIFNEVLDLDF
-663 NETFINI
+663 NEAFINI

-686 RILYNFQVSKHMI
+686 RMLYNFQVSKHMI

-707 NVIKSYYTINDNN
+707 NVIKSYYILKNAND
-720 KKYPTVAYSS
+720 KYPTVAYSS
-730 VQPRIISNFDYK
+730 VQPRIISSADNK
-742 GILSKISKVKDILEG
+742 GIMSKISKVKDILEG

-848 ELDEDEN
+848 ELNEDEN

-890 EYNALLRPEDPSVRL
+890 KYNALLRPDYPNVKL
-905 RLRDLTAGDLKTIIK
+905 RLRDLTVSDLKTIIK

-934 QSQYAVLNK
+934 QSQYDVLNDIK
-943 SSIIWAHPGLGKSWS
+943 DKNGLS
-958 VQNGEYKDQLID
+958 
-970 WDIEF
+970 
-975 NSKRDAWI
+975 
-983 AKQSNTKIGSK
+983 
-994 KFKEVRNKYLV
+994 YLDKAALSFG
-1005 NPENYPDYI
+1005 YP
-1014 KFVTQ
+1014 V
-1019 EWNRVKNKA
+1019 
-1028 KSEGKILVA
+1028 G
-1037 SPHLLLRLFPQDFDK
+1037 LR
-1052 VVTMDDDVFIQR
+1052 
-1064 NVERGDNNENNS
+1064 
-1076 RLWKDGI
+1076 
-1083 NNTLSNF
+1083 
-1090 KDTDKIIV
+1090 
-1098 HNGYLE
+1098 
-1104 DLLKQGSLRTSY
+1104 
-1116 IDMAIDSLGLDYP
+1116 
-1129 KGYGFDY
+1129 FDY
-1136 LSSFSKFNEIFG
+1136 LSSFNDINITFG
-1148 KDAQRILREA
+1148 KDAQKVLREA
-1158 VYLAQQAGEEI
+1158 IYLAQQAGEEI

-1176 YIVGKNGELQNNPSL
+1176 YIVGKNGELRNNPSL
-1191 IHQLQIFGKLGG
+1191 IHQLQVFGRLGG
-1203 GESYED
+1203 GEQYED

-1215 DQLFIDFLQTE
+1215 DQLFVDFLQTE

-1235 NNKKGIAIQVALQ
+1235 NDKKGIAIQTALQ

-1262 KVFEITQKKEGEETK
+1262 KVS
-1277 EDSRSLLIATK
+1277 EDDRSLLIATK

-1298 SLVNWYGKGL
+1298 SLLNWYGKGI

-1323 IIEAIDQY
+1323 IMEAIDQY

-1336 LSEEETLD
+1336 LSEEETLN
-1344 KIIKSKPDK
+1344 KIIESKPDK

-1362 LLQQALILYSV
+1362 LLQQAFNLYSI

-1380 DIPAEKLQEDFNKKV
+1380 DIPIEKLQEDFNKKV

-1406 KKALSEYINKKETI
+1406 KKSLTDYINKKETI
-1420 NDIEALMDPMLLGP
+1420 NDIEALIDSELLGP
-1434 DGDNSYLNPF
+1434 DGDNSYLNSF
-1444 IETVEKPQ
+1444 IESIEKPA
-1452 HTVELNPEF
+1452 HNIELNPEF
-1461 TKHNLYDFL
+1461 VKHNLYDFL

-1476 LSTTGTYV
+1476 LSTTGTHV

-1530 NLAIIEDDKDL
+1530 NLAIIEDDKDF
-1541 SFNFVGESGVDKTF
+1541 SFNFVGESGTDKPF

-1561 NMLMNYLD
+1561 NILMNYLD

-1609 RIRNSKFDAHLN
+1609 RIRNSKFDARLN
-1621 KQMNDIKWD
+1621 KHMNDIKWD
-1630 SPKVQRLINPNWK
+1630 SPKIQKLINPNWK
-1643 PGDEI
+1643 PGDKI
-1648 FTPDWTV
+1648 YTPDWTV

-1660 KINYGE
+1660 RIDYGE

-1673 QDGTWSWYKHRING
+1673 QDGTWSWYKHRVNG
-1687 NNIEMIKVLSNGEI
+1687 NTIEMVKVLSNGDQSSQEWI
-1701 QNNQNWVKYPNQINS
+1701 QYPKSINS

-1731 LQKNSDGSET
+1731 LQKNFDGSKV

-1747 EGSVLRLLKAVNNV
+1747 ESSVLRLLKAVNNV
-1761 GIRKL
+1761 GIRKT

-1804 NINPKEAYYD
+1804 NINPKEAFYD
-1814 DNYHLTHMVIKSY
+1814 DDYHLTHMVIKSY

-1838 AEDGRVS
+1838 AEDGHVS
-1845 LMTQVVNALG
+1845 LMTQVINALG

-1883 KSMETDDPELIDK
+1883 KSMETDNPELIDK

-1921 ASLLNGKDPSSKNIS
+1921 ASLLNGEDPSSKNIS
-1936 EIAKDFPISH
+1936 EIAKNFPISH

-1987 GHLSGYYDTRRKIY
+1987 GHLSGYYDTH
-2001 NGKDS
+2001 N
-2006 FGNDIYIDELLNL
+2006 DELLKL
-2019 EDESQNHPIT
+2019 EEESKNNPIT
-2029 SMADIKLGYNYRDY
+2029 SVADIKLGYNYRDNTGKLY
-2043 ETNELFIIN
+2043 IIN
-2052 KPTDIYA
+2052 KPKDIYN
-2059 IGELINQGHVFY
+2059 IKQLITEGYTFY
-2071 ETFVDNDD
+2071 ETFIDNDN
-2079 QPLGRDLTTYQLAFS
+2079 QPLGRDLTTYQLSFS
-2094 DIEGNRYNSWELDSV
+2094 DIDGNRYNSWELDSV

-2123 IGFKIPSR
+2123 IGFKIPPSD
-2131 ESEEDK
+2131 SEEDK
-2137 IAFQTRLQSEWDT
+2137 ISFQTKLQANWDT

-2156 AFNIFRNKQLQ
+2156 AFNIFKNKQLYREGK
-2167 QIDPRKGGVD
+2167 ID
-2177 YDLLSLLRVDQQEE
+2177 YDLVSLLRSDQQEE
-2191 IEYISLPEEVQKF
+2191 LEYIYLPEEVQQF
-2204 GVKNYLIRR
+2204 GVKNYLTRK

-2222 SGIETEVQINGRKI
+2222 SGIETEVQINGKKI

-2243 EITPFGLIL
+2243 EIIPFGLIL

-2262 KEQDT
+2262 KEQDN
-2267 LSDIEKD
+2267 LSNIEKD
-2274 KTFFIRRQLQN
+2274 KMFFVRRQLQN

-2313 TNDFIPNNQIQQ
+2313 TSDFIPNNQIQQ

-2353 SVPYSID
+2353 SVPYTTD

-2370 VFKDKASGVE
+2370 VFKDKATGTE

-2397 GIVFSSRV
+2397 GIVFSQRI
-2405 PFTEDDYEE
+2405 PFTKEDYEE
-2414 EYEQALLTYKRDLLR
+2414 EYEQALLTYKLDLLK
-2429 QIDSS
+2429 QINSS
-2434 NNKSAIR
+2434 NNKSAMR
-2441 KINSLKNIASDI
+2441 KINSLIRLSSDI
-2453 VNNNLSEDLKSD
+2453 VNNNLSEDLRND
-2465 SYDIDYLTNIAPQTL
+2465 SYDIDYLANVAPETL
-2480 ISLMNG
+2480 INLMNG
-2486 DYDFMN
+2486 DYDFMS
-2492 KNIQQLEEDLNH
+2492 KNIQQLEDDLSH
-2504 LELTLEDLL
+2504 SELTVEDLL
-2513 SRNKFFTGLIN
+2513 SRNKFFNGLIN

-2551 FMAMKIEAFGLE
+2551 FMAMRIEAFGLE

-2590 GLKFSHGKL
+2590 GLKFNHGKL
-2599 ITWSPF
+2599 VVWSPF
-2605 FSLKTR
+2605 FSLKSKT
-2611 EAFLAS
+2611 AFLAS
-2617 KKLPFPTNKELPM
+2617 KKLPFPTNKELSM
-2630 LSIDENSK
+2630 LPIDKNSK

-2665 PQGTKLIIKQVV
+2665 PQGTKLTIKQVV
-2677 NPFGGEDSVEVTAEG
+2677 NPFKGEDSVEIVAEG

-2699 EQYILMRRVK
+2699 EQYILMRRAK
-2709 EALSQFNGQI
+2709 EALAQFEGQV

-2734 GLQEDGHLTTNI
+2734 GLQEDGHLTNNI
-2746 NKELDFEEFNQA
+2746 DKELDFEEFNQA

-2770 QIQENIIEY
+2770 QIQENIIDY

-2809 DIHNTSIQNKSLMD
+2809 DIHNTSIQNKSLID

-2850 DPEMDKVKDLIN
+2850 DPEMDKVKNLIN

-2937 VRINGKTY
+2937 VKINGKTY

-2960 SRKVR
+2960 SRRVR
-2965 EALKRVNQ
+2965 EVLKKVNQ

-3018 SVNELAKLILTDT
+3018 SVNELAHLILTDT

-3084 ILKYTINPN
+3084 ILKYTINPG
-3093 TKQKEYETLNKTKL
+3093 TKQKEYEKLNKTKL
-3107 GNILLNKSLRG
+3107 GSILLNKSLRG
-3118 QLKEVFRFLQNPSE
+3118 QLKEVFRFLQSPNE

-3137 EFKKNRVVNNII
+3137 QFKKNRVVNNII
-3149 SSLYGSKEYRG
+3149 SSLYGSKEYKG
-3160 FSDRAERYFNELE
+3160 FSNRAEHYFNELE

-3214 PNSSRKVKVGDEERE
+3214 PSPSRKIKVGDEERE

-3263 RQYLSA
+3263 RQYLGA

-3322 GLENKIEDL
+3322 GLENKVEDS
-3331 IKFYTDFSKIIS
+3331 IKFYSDFSKIIS
-3343 DRIEILGKER
+3343 DRIEILGKQR
-3353 ALKRGNTSELL
+3353 ALKRDNTSELL
-3364 AKLKQMNNDL
+3364 AKLKQMNDDL
-3374 RASGIINSKE
+3374 RASGVINSKE

-3471 MRKNATSYIN
+3471 MRKNSTSYIN
-3481 RQKNKEFLISQNIV
+3481 RQKNKEFLISQNVV

-3511 SNKPETVQLGLNKE
+3511 SNKPETIQLGLNKE

-3538 FPELKKKHPGN
+3538 FPELKKKYPGN

-3596 LELNKEDIRK
+3596 LELNKEDIKK

-3630 IIRNNSIDTVIDYNR
+3630 IIRNNSIDTVIDYNK

-3688 NPEDKKTYLCY
+3688 NPEDRKTYLCY
-3699 KLANQNNSYD
+3699 KLANQNNSHSED

-3722 GSDRSTKTFRE
+3722 GSGGNTKTFRE

-3744 LPKQETKGKEVQL
+3744 LPKQEIKGKEVQL

-3790 ILEIAQSKGISFK
+3790 ILEIAQNKGISFK

-3840 ESVSKC
+3840 DSISEC